1 MMKNRKHLWIVSF
14 LLALCACVIF
24 AACNKND
31 GPAGGDE
38 PAAVETI
45 SISNESALTAEWILG
60 SADRTVHVTFTPDTL
75 TEENTQF
82 TVESSDTDVV
92 TVNGKSIKAVGKGTS
107 TITVKAGDATDSVNV
122 TVSIGNP
129 TISLM
134 SGKETLDATEGDA
147 TPIDDLVLAEACDG
161 TDLADSVEF
170 TFDDTD
176 NITYDEERGTVTFA
190 EMGEYELTFTV
201 ADPRDATKTASVTV
215 VANVVRNPI
224 TTSNVEFEKTNMY
237 GDESAQTV
245 STSSDELAYAYY
257 NTTASKLYYAEA
269 TFDIG
274 SPHQGVQVGLGH
286 FIPGNTNRMV
296 GMGVDRG
303 SSTEARNFKIKD
315 IDWVKTPNPNFD
327 EGWGDNGG
335 LPYADANYALYNYR
349 LVEYRGLTDDDA
361 SHVKFAVARVDDMMY
376 AFVNDQYVASV
387 VFDYYRNVDTVP
399 GIIGQMWSTTQV
411 SGMSWLSGEEAQTKI
426 DSLLATGLI
435 QAYAP
440 EGWASGSVENFD
452 TCVADIGK
460 DDNGYKFKY
469 TSTEN
474 AVNDSMVSP
483 YIYFEGDFTFEWIY
497 KYKSG
502 TGRAFLEVREWR
514 YANKPILNLGERHS
528 DNLFLLDRQPETD
541 DPLVPEGKWDQPSF
555 TDTSKW
561 GEGGFDFSQGTKY
574 TLTRVLSDTE
584 ATYTLTVASV
594 AKPEQKYSRT
604 IHYNENNWS
613 EPVFFHWKN
622 DLISGEYS
630 GIKWETFDEDAPTA
644 PLAVS
649 ITNKSALASEW
660 ILGEGARTVDIA
672 FTPDNFMA
680 DVNYNDY
687 TVTSSNTEV
696 VTVSGRTLTAVGVG
710 KTTITVQAG
719 DATDSVEVFVMES
732 MPTGIEISNE
742 SELTAAWVVGDADRT
757 VHVTFTPSNFTEDN
771 APFTVESSNPE
782 VIRADGKKLVAVSAG
797 TATVTVKVGDATD
810 TVEITVSLA
819 NPTITAEDP
828 IDVVYD
834 KTYNLSDLVTAESC
848 DGIDLSDSV
857 EVSFSQDGITYD
869 EEKGTISFGHD
880 SAEYTVTFTVSDPR
894 DGSFTATK
902 TVTFK
907 VYRNPLGT
915 SNYEFTFS
923 NVADGDAAQT
933 ATVNTDNLAYAYYS
947 ASAFGTEASK
957 LYYAEATF
965 DIKVP
970 HAGVQV
976 GLGHFI
982 PDDTTRMIA
991 MGVDRG
997 DRNFKIKDIDWVK
1010 TPNPSFDENEAGSY
1024 ADVHQ
1029 PMFMYQLSNQL
1040 GKEDANAGHVKFAVA
1055 RVGNLFYA
1063 FVNDQYVAS
1072 VSYNDYLDK
1081 DTVPGIIG
1089 MMWTTTSISG
1099 MNWLSGED
1107 AQDKIDLLLANGEQ
1121 IGPYVPYDWAM
1132 NSKTTFADSV
1142 TNLTKNENGFSFD
1155 YTSINNHIN
1164 DSMVSPYVYFEGDFT
1179 LEWVYKFNSK
1189 NDNPPD
1195 GKAQMYLEV
1204 RNRKYGS
1211 PLLNLGERRNDN
1223 RFLLDKRPDD
1233 DDSVVPDK
1241 WDQPT
1246 FDSFEGG
1253 FDFSQGTKYTLTRT
1267 LSETEAT
1274 YTMTV
1279 TSVANPE
1286 QTHTRSF
1293 TYAESDW
1300 NEPVLF
1306 LWHNMFVA
1314 GSYSRITWSVPDK
1327 TASAG

>member
-31 GPAGGDE
+31 EPAGGDE

-129 TISLM
+129 TI
-134 SGKETLDATEGDA
+134 EVAGDA
-147 TPIDDLVLAEACDG
+147 VNAIEGIATSVQNLVLAEACDG
-161 TDLADSVEF
+161 TDLADYVEL

-176 NITYDEERGTVTFA
+176 NITYDEEKGTVTFA
-190 EMGEYELTFTV
+190 EVGEYELTFTV
-201 ADPRDATKTASVTV
+201 ADPRDAAKTASVDV
-215 VANVVRNPI
+215 VANVARNPI
-224 TTSNVEFEKTNMY
+224 TTSNVDFSYSNMY

-286 FIPGNTNRMV
+286 FIPGNTKRMV

-303 SSTEARNFKIKD
+303 DRNFKIKD
-315 IDWVKTPNPNFD
+315 IDWIKTPNPDFQ
-327 EGWGDNGG
+327 EGNPWTSSNGA
-335 LPYADANYALYNYR
+335 PYAEANYALYNYR
-349 LVEYRGLTDDDA
+349 LAEFRGLTDDDA
-361 SHVKFAVARVDDMMY
+361 SHVKFAVARVGDMMY

-387 VFDYYRNVDTVP
+387 VFDYYRIVDTVP
-399 GIIGQMWSTTQV
+399 GIIGTMWSTTQV
-411 SGMSWLSGEEAQTKI
+411 SGMSWLSGSEAQAKI
-426 DSLLATGLI
+426 DSLIGDGQMI
-435 QAYAP
+435 NAYSP
-440 EGWASGSVENFD
+440 DSWALNSMTNFA
-452 TCVADIGK
+452 TCVDNIGADE
-460 DDNGYKFKY
+460 NGLKYDY
-469 TSTEN
+469 TSIN
-474 AVNDSMVSP
+474 NIGNDSMVSP

-497 KYKSG
+497 KN
-502 TGRAFLEVREWR
+502 TGKNDNPTYGKAQMYLEVRDWR
-514 YANKPILNLGERHS
+514 AITPIFNLGERRNDS
-528 DNLFLLDRQPETD
+528 KFLLDKLPDASDSEVTDKWYQPD
-541 DPLVPEGKWDQPSF
+541 FGD
-555 TDTSKW
+555 
-561 GEGGFDFSQGTKY
+561 FDFSEGTRY
-574 TLTRVLSDTE
+574 TVTRTLGESA
-584 ATYTLTVASV
+584 ATYVLTVTSV
-594 AKPEQKYSRT
+594 ANPSQTYSRT
-604 IHYNENNWS
+604 IEYSGARWS
-613 EPVFFHWKN
+613 EPAILIWKN
-622 DLISGEYS
+622 EFVSGEYS
-630 GIKWETFDEDAPTA
+630 GIKWEAFDEDAPTD

-660 ILGEGARTVDIA
+660 ILGEGSRTVEIA
-672 FTPDNFMA
+672 FTPDNFMV
-680 DVNYNDY
+680 DNYTNY
-687 TVTSSNTEV
+687 TITSSNPDA

-742 SELTAAWVVGDADRT
+742 SELTAAWAVGDADRT
-757 VHVTFTPSNFTEDN
+757 VHVTFTPGDFTEDN
-771 APFTVESSNPE
+771 ASFTVESSDPE

-797 TATVTVKVGDATD
+797 TATITVKVGDATD
-810 TVEITVSLA
+810 TVEITISLA
-819 NPTITAEDP
+819 DPTITAEDQ
-828 IDVVYD
+828 IDVVFD
-834 KTYNLSDLVTAESC
+834 NTYNVSDLVTAESC
-848 DGIDLSDSV
+848 DGLDLSDDIV
-857 EVSFSQDGITYD
+857 VTFEDDGIAYD
-869 EEKGTISFGHD
+869 AEKGTLSFD
-880 SAEYTVTFTVSDPR
+880 NTKSAYTVTFTVT
-894 DGSFTATK
+894 GSRGGGLTATK
-902 TVTFK
+902 TVTFN

-915 SNYEFTFS
+915 SNYEFTLS
-923 NVADGDAAQT
+923 NIAGGDAAQT
-933 ATVNTDNLAYAYYS
+933 ATIDKDNLAYAYYN
-947 ASAFGTEASK
+947 TTASK

-965 DIKVP
+965 DIEVP

-997 DRNFKIKDIDWVK
+997 DKNFKIKDIDWDK
-1010 TPNPSFDENEAGSY
+1010 TPNPSFNENEEGAY

-1029 PMFMYQLSNQL
+1029 PIFIYQLVNQRGL
-1040 GKEDANAGHVKFAVA
+1040 EDSNAGHVKFAVA

-1089 MMWTTTSISG
+1089 TMWTTTSISG

-1107 AQDKIDLLLANGEQ
+1107 AQTKIDSLLADGSVISPYLPYSEWGSISYFATNVAEVGE
-1121 IGPYVPYDWAM
+1121 D
-1132 NSKTTFADSV
+1132 
-1142 TNLTKNENGFSFD
+1142 ENGYKFK
-1155 YTSINNHIN
+1155 YTSDSTGTN
-1164 DSMVSPYVYFEGDFT
+1164 DSMVSPYVFFEGDFEF
-1179 LEWVYKFNSK
+1179 EWVYKYTSGTGRAF
-1189 NDNPPD
+1189 
-1195 GKAQMYLEV
+1195 LEV
-1204 RNRKYGS
+1204 REWRYGNK
-1211 PLLNLGERRNDN
+1211 PILNLGERHNDDK
-1223 RFLLDKRPDD
+1223 FLLDRQPETDD
-1233 DDSVVPDK
+1233 PLVPEGK

-1246 FDSFEGG
+1246 FTDSRWGEGG
-1253 FDFSQGTKYTLTRT
+1253 FDFSQGVRYNLKRT
-1267 LSETEAT
+1267 MSDTAAT
-1274 YTMTV
+1274 YVLTV

-1286 QTHTRSF
+1286 QTHTR
-1293 TYAESDW
+1293 TIVYAEERW
-1300 NEPVLF
+1300 NEPVVF
-1306 LWHNMFVA
+1306 HWKNENVA
-1314 GSYSRITWSVPDK
+1314 GEYSQITWSVPDK

>member
-31 GPAGGDE
+31 EPAGGDE

-129 TISLM
+129 TI
-134 SGKETLDATEGDA
+134 EVAGDA
-147 TPIDDLVLAEACDG
+147 VNAIEGIATSVQNLVLAEACDG
-161 TDLADSVEF
+161 TDLADYVEL

-176 NITYDEERGTVTFA
+176 NITYDEEKGTVTFA
-190 EMGEYELTFTV
+190 EVGEYELTFTV
-201 ADPRDATKTASVTV
+201 ADPRDAAKTASVDV
-215 VANVVRNPI
+215 VANVARNPI
-224 TTSNVEFEKTNMY
+224 TTSNVDFSYSNMY

-286 FIPGNTNRMV
+286 FIPGNTKRMV

-303 SSTEARNFKIKD
+303 DRNFKIKD
-315 IDWVKTPNPNFD
+315 IDWIKTPNPDFQ
-327 EGWGDNGG
+327 EGNPWTSSNGA
-335 LPYADANYALYNYR
+335 PYAEANYALYNYR
-349 LVEYRGLTDDDA
+349 LAEFRGLTDDDA
-361 SHVKFAVARVDDMMY
+361 SHVKFAVARVGDMMY

-387 VFDYYRNVDTVP
+387 VFDYYRIVDTVP
-399 GIIGQMWSTTQV
+399 GIIGTMWSTTQV
-411 SGMSWLSGEEAQTKI
+411 SGMSWLSGSEAQAKI
-426 DSLLATGLI
+426 DSLIGDGQMI
-435 QAYAP
+435 NAYSP
-440 EGWASGSVENFD
+440 DSWALNSMTNFA
-452 TCVADIGK
+452 TCVDNIGADE
-460 DDNGYKFKY
+460 NGLKYDY
-469 TSTEN
+469 TSIN
-474 AVNDSMVSP
+474 NIGNDSMVSP

-497 KYKSG
+497 KN
-502 TGRAFLEVREWR
+502 TGKNDNPTYGKAQMYLEVRDWR
-514 YANKPILNLGERHS
+514 AITPIFNLGERRNDS
-528 DNLFLLDRQPETD
+528 KFLLDKLPDASDSEVTDKWYQPD
-541 DPLVPEGKWDQPSF
+541 FGD
-555 TDTSKW
+555 
-561 GEGGFDFSQGTKY
+561 FDFSEGTRY
-574 TLTRVLSDTE
+574 TVTRTLGESA
-584 ATYTLTVASV
+584 ATYVLTVTSV
-594 AKPEQKYSRT
+594 ANPSQTYSRT
-604 IHYNENNWS
+604 IEYSGARWS
-613 EPVFFHWKN
+613 EPAILIWKN
-622 DLISGEYS
+622 EFVSGEYS
-630 GIKWETFDEDAPTA
+630 GIKWEAFDEDAPTD

-660 ILGEGARTVDIA
+660 ILGEGARTVEIA
-672 FTPDNFMA
+672 FTPDNFMV
-680 DVNYNDY
+680 DNYTNY
-687 TVTSSNTEV
+687 TITSSNPDA

-742 SELTAAWVVGDADRT
+742 SELTAAWAVGDADRT
-757 VHVTFTPSNFTEDN
+757 VHVTFTPGDFTEDN
-771 APFTVESSNPE
+771 ASFTVESSDPE

-797 TATVTVKVGDATD
+797 TATITVKVGDATD
-810 TVEITVSLA
+810 TVEITISLA
-819 NPTITAEDP
+819 DPTITAEDQ
-828 IDVVYD
+828 IDVVFD
-834 KTYNLSDLVTAESC
+834 NTYNVSDLVTAESC
-848 DGIDLSDSV
+848 DGLDLSDDIV
-857 EVSFSQDGITYD
+857 VTFEDDGIAYD
-869 EEKGTISFGHD
+869 AEKGTLSFD
-880 SAEYTVTFTVSDPR
+880 NTKSAYTVTFTVT
-894 DGSFTATK
+894 GSRGGGLTATK
-902 TVTFK
+902 TVTFN

-915 SNYEFTFS
+915 SNYEFTLS
-923 NVADGDAAQT
+923 NIAGGDAAQT
-933 ATVNTDNLAYAYYS
+933 ATIDKDNLAYAYYN
-947 ASAFGTEASK
+947 TTASK

-965 DIKVP
+965 DIEVP

-997 DRNFKIKDIDWVK
+997 DKNFKIKDIDWDK
-1010 TPNPSFDENEAGSY
+1010 TPNPSFNENEEGAY

-1029 PMFMYQLSNQL
+1029 PIFIYQLVNQRGL
-1040 GKEDANAGHVKFAVA
+1040 EDSNAGHVKFAVA

-1089 MMWTTTSISG
+1089 TMWTTTSISG

-1107 AQDKIDLLLANGEQ
+1107 AQTKIDSLLADGSVISPYLPYSEWGSISYFATNVAEVGE
-1121 IGPYVPYDWAM
+1121 D
-1132 NSKTTFADSV
+1132 
-1142 TNLTKNENGFSFD
+1142 ENGYKFK
-1155 YTSINNHIN
+1155 YTSDSTGTN
-1164 DSMVSPYVYFEGDFT
+1164 DSMVSPYVFFEGDFEF
-1179 LEWVYKFNSK
+1179 EWVYKYTSGTGRAF
-1189 NDNPPD
+1189 
-1195 GKAQMYLEV
+1195 LEV
-1204 RNRKYGS
+1204 REWRYGNK
-1211 PLLNLGERRNDN
+1211 PILNLGERHNDDK
-1223 RFLLDKRPDD
+1223 FLLDRQPETDD
-1233 DDSVVPDK
+1233 PLVPEGK

-1246 FDSFEGG
+1246 FTDSRWGEGG
-1253 FDFSQGTKYTLTRT
+1253 FDFSQGVRYNLKRT
-1267 LSETEAT
+1267 MSDTAAT
-1274 YTMTV
+1274 YVLTV

-1286 QTHTRSF
+1286 QTHTR
-1293 TYAESDW
+1293 TIVYAEERW
-1300 NEPVLF
+1300 NEPVVF
-1306 LWHNMFVA
+1306 HWKNENVA
-1314 GSYSRITWSVPDK
+1314 GEYSQITWSVPDK

>member
-14 LLALCACVIF
+14 LLALFACAVF
-24 AACNKND
+24 AACNTND
-31 GPAGGDE
+31 GPTGGDE

-60 SADRTVHVTFTPDTL
+60 SADRTVHVTFTPETL

-92 TVNGKSIKAVGKGTS
+92 TVNGKSIKAVGAGTS

-129 TISLM
+129 TI
-134 SGKETLDATEGDA
+134 EVAGDA
-147 TPIDDLVLAEACDG
+147 VNAIEGIATSVQNLVLAEACDG
-161 TDLADSVEF
+161 TDLTDSVEL

-176 NITYDEERGTVTFA
+176 NITYDEAAGTVTFA
-190 EMGEYELTFTV
+190 EVGEYELTFTV
-201 ADPRDATKTASVTV
+201 ADPRDATKTASVDV
-215 VANVVRNPI
+215 VADVVRNPI
-224 TTSNVEFEKTNMY
+224 TTSNVDFSYSNMY
-237 GDESAQTV
+237 GDESEQTV

-286 FIPGNTNRMV
+286 FIPGNTKRMV

-303 SSTEARNFKIKD
+303 DRNFKIKD
-315 IDWVKTPNPNFD
+315 IDWIKTPNPDFQ
-327 EGWGDNGG
+327 EGNPWTSSNGA
-335 LPYADANYALYNYR
+335 PYAEANYALYNYR
-349 LVEYRGLTDDDA
+349 LAEFRGLTDDDA

-387 VFDYYRNVDTVP
+387 VFDYYRIVDTVP
-399 GIIGQMWSTTQV
+399 GIIGTMWSTTQV
-411 SGMSWLSGEEAQTKI
+411 SGMSWLSGSEAQAKI
-426 DSLLATGLI
+426 DSLIGDGQMI
-435 QAYAP
+435 NAYSP
-440 EGWASGSVENFD
+440 DSWALNSMTNFA
-452 TCVADIGK
+452 TCVDNIGADE
-460 DDNGYKFKY
+460 NGLKYDY
-469 TSTEN
+469 TSIN
-474 AVNDSMVSP
+474 NIGNDSMVSP

-497 KYKSG
+497 KN
-502 TGRAFLEVREWR
+502 TGKNDNPTYGKAQMYLEVRDWR
-514 YANKPILNLGERHS
+514 AITPIFNLGERRNDS
-528 DNLFLLDRQPETD
+528 KFLLDKLPDASDSEVTDKWYQPD
-541 DPLVPEGKWDQPSF
+541 FGD
-555 TDTSKW
+555 
-561 GEGGFDFSQGTKY
+561 FDFSEGTRY
-574 TLTRVLSDTE
+574 TVTRTLGESA
-584 ATYTLTVASV
+584 ATYVLTVTSV
-594 AKPEQKYSRT
+594 ANPSQTYSRT
-604 IHYNENNWS
+604 IEYSGARWS
-613 EPVFFHWKN
+613 EPAILIWKN
-622 DLISGEYS
+622 EFVSGEYS
-630 GIKWETFDEDAPTA
+630 GIKWEAFDEDAPTD

-660 ILGEGARTVDIA
+660 ILGEGARTVEIA

-687 TVTSSNTEV
+687 TVTSSNTDA
-696 VTVSGRTLTAVGVG
+696 VTVNGRTLTAVGVG

-742 SELTAAWVVGDADRT
+742 SELTATWVVGDADRT
-757 VHVTFTPSNFTEDN
+757 VHVTFTPGDLTEDT
-771 APFTVESSNPE
+771 APFTVESSDPE
-782 VIRADGKKLVAVSAG
+782 VIRADGKKLVAVGAG
-797 TATVTVKVGDATD
+797 TATITVKVGDATD
-810 TVEITVSLA
+810 TVEITISLA
-819 NPTITAEDP
+819 DPTITAEDP

-834 KTYNLSDLVTAESC
+834 KTYDLSDLVAVESC

-869 EEKGTISFGHD
+869 EDNGTISFGHD

-915 SNYEFTFS
+915 SNYEFTLS
-923 NVADGDAAQT
+923 NIAGGDAAQT
-933 ATVNTDNLAYAYYS
+933 ATIDRDNLAYAYYN
-947 ASAFGTEASK
+947 TTASK

-965 DIKVP
+965 DIEIP

-982 PDDTTRMIA
+982 PDDTTRMIG

-997 DRNFKIKDIDWVK
+997 DRNFKIKDIDWDK
-1010 TPNPSFDENEAGSY
+1010 TPNPSFNENEAGSY

-1029 PMFMYQLSNQL
+1029 PIFIYQLVNQRGL
-1040 GKEDANAGHVKFAVA
+1040 EDSNAGHVKFAVA

-1063 FVNDQYVAS
+1063 FVNDQYVGG
-1072 VSYNDYLDK
+1072 VSFDYYLDK

-1089 MMWTTTSISG
+1089 TMWTTTSISG
-1099 MNWLSGED
+1099 MSWLSGED
-1107 AQDKIDLLLANGEQ
+1107 AQTKIDSLLENGEQ

-1132 NSKTTFADSV
+1132 GSKNSFADSV
-1142 TNLTKNENGFSFD
+1142 ENLVKNENGISFD

-1179 LEWVYKFNSK
+1179 LEWVYKFDSK
-1189 NDNPPD
+1189 NDNPTE

-1204 RNRKYGS
+1204 RNWKYGT

-1223 RFLLDKRPDD
+1223 KFLLDREPDLKD
-1233 DDSVVPDK
+1233 EEVPEGK
-1241 WDQPT
+1241 YDQPA
-1246 FDSFEGG
+1246 FDSFDGG

-1267 LSETEAT
+1267 LSDTAAT

-1286 QTHTRSF
+1286 QTHSRTF
-1293 TYAESDW
+1293 VYEKSDW

-1306 LWHNMFVA
+1306 LWHNTFVA
-1314 GSYSRITWSVPDK
+1314 GSYSQITWSVPDK

>member
-31 GPAGGDE
+31 EPAGGDE

-129 TISLM
+129 TIEVA
-134 SGKETLDATEGDA
+134 GDTGAIEGIA
-147 TPIDDLVLAEACDG
+147 KSVQNLVLAEACDG
-161 TDLADSVEF
+161 TDLADYVEL
-170 TFDDTD
+170 TFDDD
-176 NITYDEERGTVTFA
+176 RITYDEAAGTVTFA
-190 EMGEYELTFTV
+190 EVGEYELTFTV
-201 ADPRDATKTASVTV
+201 ADPRDAAKTASVTV
-215 VANVVRNPI
+215 VANVARNPI
-224 TTSNVEFEKTNMY
+224 TTSNVDFSYSNMY

-245 STSSDELAYAYY
+245 STSSDELAFAYY

-286 FIPGNTNRMV
+286 FIPGNTKRMV

-303 SSTEARNFKIKD
+303 DRNFKIKD
-315 IDWVKTPNPNFD
+315 IDWIKTPNPDFQ
-327 EGWGDNGG
+327 EGNPWTSSNGA
-335 LPYADANYALYNYR
+335 PYAEANYALYNYR
-349 LVEYRGLTDDDA
+349 LAEFRGLTDDDA

-387 VFDYYRNVDTVP
+387 VFDYYRIVDTVP
-399 GIIGQMWSTTQV
+399 GIIGTMWSTTQV
-411 SGMSWLSGEEAQTKI
+411 SGMSWLSGSEAQAKI
-426 DSLLATGLI
+426 DSLIGDGQMI
-435 QAYAP
+435 NAYSP
-440 EGWASGSVENFD
+440 DSWALNSMTNFA
-452 TCVADIGK
+452 TCVDNIGADE
-460 DDNGYKFKY
+460 NGLKYDY
-469 TSTEN
+469 TSIN
-474 AVNDSMVSP
+474 NIGNDSMVSP

-497 KYKSG
+497 KN
-502 TGRAFLEVREWR
+502 TGKNDNPTYGKAQMYLEVRDWR
-514 YANKPILNLGERHS
+514 AITPIFNLGERRNDS
-528 DNLFLLDRQPETD
+528 KFLLDKLPDASDSEVTDKWYQPD
-541 DPLVPEGKWDQPSF
+541 FGD
-555 TDTSKW
+555 
-561 GEGGFDFSQGTKY
+561 FDFSEGTRY
-574 TLTRVLSDTE
+574 TVTRTLGESA
-584 ATYTLTVASV
+584 ATYVLTVTSV
-594 AKPEQKYSRT
+594 ANPSQTYSRT
-604 IHYNENNWS
+604 IEYSGARWS
-613 EPVFFHWKN
+613 EPAILIWKN
-622 DLISGEYS
+622 EFVSGEYS
-630 GIKWETFDEDAPTA
+630 GIKWEAFDADALTDPRT
-644 PLAVS
+644 VS

-660 ILGEGARTVDIA
+660 ILGEGARTVEIA

-687 TVTSSNTEV
+687 TVTSSNTDA
-696 VTVSGRTLTAVGVG
+696 VTVNGRTLTAVGVG

-742 SELTAAWVVGDADRT
+742 SELTATWVVGDADRT
-757 VHVTFTPSNFTEDN
+757 VHVTFTPGDLTEDT
-771 APFTVESSNPE
+771 APFTVESSDPE
-782 VIRADGKKLVAVSAG
+782 VIRADGKKLVAVGAG
-797 TATVTVKVGDATD
+797 TATITVKVGDATD
-810 TVEITVSLA
+810 TVEITISLA
-819 NPTITAEDP
+819 DPTITAEDP

-834 KTYNLSDLVTAESC
+834 KTYDLSDLVAVESC

-869 EEKGTISFGHD
+869 EDNGTISFGHD
-880 SAEYTVTFTVSDPR
+880 SAEYTVTFTVTDSR
-894 DGSFTATK
+894 GEGLTATK
-902 TVTFK
+902 TVTFN

-915 SNYEFTFS
+915 SNYEFTLS
-923 NVADGDAAQT
+923 NIAGGDAAQT
-933 ATVNTDNLAYAYYS
+933 ATIDKDNLAYAYYN
-947 ASAFGTEASK
+947 TTASK

-965 DIKVP
+965 DIEVP

-997 DRNFKIKDIDWVK
+997 DKNFKIKDIDWDK
-1010 TPNPSFDENEAGSY
+1010 TPNPSFNENEEGAY

-1029 PMFMYQLSNQL
+1029 PIFIYQLVNQRGL
-1040 GKEDANAGHVKFAVA
+1040 EDSNAGHVKFAVA

-1089 MMWTTTSISG
+1089 TMWTTTSISG

-1107 AQDKIDLLLANGEQ
+1107 AQTKIDSLLADGSVISPYLPYSEWGSISYFATNVAEVGE
-1121 IGPYVPYDWAM
+1121 D
-1132 NSKTTFADSV
+1132 
-1142 TNLTKNENGFSFD
+1142 ENGYKFK
-1155 YTSINNHIN
+1155 YTSDSTGTN
-1164 DSMVSPYVYFEGDFT
+1164 DSMVSPYVFFEGDFEF
-1179 LEWVYKFNSK
+1179 EWVYKYTSGTGRAF
-1189 NDNPPD
+1189 
-1195 GKAQMYLEV
+1195 LEV
-1204 RNRKYGS
+1204 REWRYGNK
-1211 PLLNLGERRNDN
+1211 PILNLGERHNDDK
-1223 RFLLDKRPDD
+1223 FLLDRQPETDD
-1233 DDSVVPDK
+1233 PLVPEGK

-1246 FDSFEGG
+1246 FTDSRWGEGG
-1253 FDFSQGTKYTLTRT
+1253 FDFSQGVRYNLKRT
-1267 LSETEAT
+1267 MSDTAAT
-1274 YTMTV
+1274 YVLTV

-1286 QTHTRSF
+1286 QTHTR
-1293 TYAESDW
+1293 TIVYAEERW
-1300 NEPVLF
+1300 NEPVVF
-1306 LWHNMFVA
+1306 HWKNENVA
-1314 GSYSRITWSVPDK
+1314 GEYSQITWSVPDK

>member
-14 LLALCACVIF
+14 LLALFACAVF
-24 AACNKND
+24 AACNTND

-60 SADRTVHVTFTPDTL
+60 SADRTVHVTFTPETL

-129 TISLM
+129 TIEVA
-134 SGKETLDATEGDA
+134 GDTGAIEGIA
-147 TPIDDLVLAEACDG
+147 KSVQNLVLAEACDG
-161 TDLADSVEF
+161 TDLTDSVEL

-176 NITYDEERGTVTFA
+176 NITYDEEKGTVTFA
-190 EMGEYELTFTV
+190 EVGEYELTFTV
-201 ADPRDATKTASVTV
+201 ADPRDAAKTASVDV
-215 VANVVRNPI
+215 VVNVARNPI
-224 TTSNVEFEKTNMY
+224 TTSNVDFSYSNMY

-245 STSSDELAYAYY
+245 STSSGELVYAYY

-286 FIPGNTNRMV
+286 FIPGNTKRMV

-303 SSTEARNFKIKD
+303 DRNFKIKD
-315 IDWVKTPNPNFD
+315 IDWIKTPNPDFQ
-327 EGWGDNGG
+327 EGNPWTSSNGA
-335 LPYADANYALYNYR
+335 PYAEANYALYNYR
-349 LVEYRGLTDDDA
+349 LAEFRGLTDDDA
-361 SHVKFAVARVDDMMY
+361 SHVKFAVARVGDMMY

-387 VFDYYRNVDTVP
+387 VFDYYRIVDTVP
-399 GIIGQMWSTTQV
+399 GIIGTMWSTTQV
-411 SGMSWLSGEEAQTKI
+411 SGMSWLSGSEAQAKI
-426 DSLLATGLI
+426 DSLIGDGQMI
-435 QAYAP
+435 NAYSP
-440 EGWASGSVENFD
+440 DSWALNSMTNFA
-452 TCVADIGK
+452 TCVDNIGADE
-460 DDNGYKFKY
+460 NGLKYDY
-469 TSTEN
+469 TSIN
-474 AVNDSMVSP
+474 NIGNDSMVSP

-497 KYKSG
+497 KN
-502 TGRAFLEVREWR
+502 TGKNDNPTYGKAQMYLEVRDWR
-514 YANKPILNLGERHS
+514 AITPIFNLGERRNDS
-528 DNLFLLDRQPETD
+528 KFLLDKLPDASDSEVTDKWYQPD
-541 DPLVPEGKWDQPSF
+541 FGD
-555 TDTSKW
+555 
-561 GEGGFDFSQGTKY
+561 FDFSEGTRY
-574 TLTRVLSDTE
+574 TVTRTLGESA
-584 ATYTLTVASV
+584 ATYVLTVTSV
-594 AKPEQKYSRT
+594 ANPSQTYSRT
-604 IHYNENNWS
+604 IEYSGARWS
-613 EPVFFHWKN
+613 EPAILIWKN
-622 DLISGEYS
+622 EFVSGEYS
-630 GIKWETFDEDAPTA
+630 GIKWEAFDEDAPTD

-660 ILGEGARTVDIA
+660 ILGEGARTVEIA

-680 DVNYNDY
+680 DVNYEDY

-742 SELTAAWVVGDADRT
+742 SELTATWVVGDADRT
-757 VHVTFTPSNFTEDN
+757 VHVTFTPGDLTEDT

-782 VIRADGKKLVAVSAG
+782 VIRADGKKLVAVGAG
-797 TATVTVKVGDATD
+797 TATITVKVGDATD
-810 TVEITVSLA
+810 TVEITISLA
-819 NPTITAEDP
+819 DPTITAEDP

-834 KTYNLSDLVTAESC
+834 KTYDLSDLVAVESC

-869 EEKGTISFGHD
+869 EDNGTISFGHD

-915 SNYEFTFS
+915 SNYEFTLS
-923 NVADGDAAQT
+923 NIAGGDAAQT
-933 ATVNTDNLAYAYYS
+933 ATIDRDNLAYAYYN
-947 ASAFGTEASK
+947 TTASK

-965 DIKVP
+965 DIEIP

-982 PDDTTRMIA
+982 PDDTTRMIG

-997 DRNFKIKDIDWVK
+997 DRNFKIKDIDWDK
-1010 TPNPSFDENEAGSY
+1010 TPNPSFNENEEGAY

-1029 PMFMYQLSNQL
+1029 PIFIYQLVNQRGL
-1040 GKEDANAGHVKFAVA
+1040 EDSNAGHVKFAVA

-1089 MMWTTTSISG
+1089 TMWTTTSISG

-1107 AQDKIDLLLANGEQ
+1107 AQTKIDSLLADGSVISPYLPYSEWGSISYFATNVAEVGE
-1121 IGPYVPYDWAM
+1121 D
-1132 NSKTTFADSV
+1132 
-1142 TNLTKNENGFSFD
+1142 ENGYKFK
-1155 YTSINNHIN
+1155 YTSDSTGTN
-1164 DSMVSPYVYFEGDFT
+1164 DSMVSPYVFFEGDFEF
-1179 LEWVYKFNSK
+1179 EWVYKYTSGTGRAF
-1189 NDNPPD
+1189 
-1195 GKAQMYLEV
+1195 LEV
-1204 RNRKYGS
+1204 REWRYGNK
-1211 PLLNLGERRNDN
+1211 PILNLGERHNDDK
-1223 RFLLDKRPDD
+1223 FLLDRQPETDD
-1233 DDSVVPDK
+1233 PLVPEGK

-1246 FDSFEGG
+1246 FTDSRWGEGG
-1253 FDFSQGTKYTLTRT
+1253 FDFSQGVRYNLKRT
-1267 LSETEAT
+1267 MSDTAAT
-1274 YTMTV
+1274 YVLTV
-1279 TSVANPE
+1279 TSVAKPE
-1286 QTHTRSF
+1286 QTHTR
-1293 TYAESDW
+1293 TIVYAEERW
-1300 NEPVLF
+1300 NEPVVF
-1306 LWHNMFVA
+1306 HWKNENVA
-1314 GSYSRITWSVPDK
+1314 GEYSQITWSVPDK

>member
-14 LLALCACVIF
+14 LLALFACAVF
-24 AACNKND
+24 AACNTND
-31 GPAGGDE
+31 GPTGGDE

-60 SADRTVHVTFTPDTL
+60 SADRTVHVTFTPETL

-92 TVNGKSIKAVGKGTS
+92 TVNGKSIKAVGAGTS

-129 TISLM
+129 TI
-134 SGKETLDATEGDA
+134 EVAGDA
-147 TPIDDLVLAEACDG
+147 VNAIEGIATSVQNLVLAEACDG
-161 TDLADSVEF
+161 TDLTDSVEL

-176 NITYDEERGTVTFA
+176 NITYDEAAGTVTFA
-190 EMGEYELTFTV
+190 EVGEYELTFTV
-201 ADPRDATKTASVTV
+201 ADPRDATKTASVDV
-215 VANVVRNPI
+215 VADVVRNPI
-224 TTSNVEFEKTNMY
+224 TTSNVDFSYSNMY
-237 GDESAQTV
+237 GDESEQTV

-286 FIPGNTNRMV
+286 FIPGNTKRMV

-303 SSTEARNFKIKD
+303 DKNFKIKD
-315 IDWVKTPNPNFD
+315 IDWVKTPNPDFQ
-327 EGWGDNGG
+327 EGNPWTSSNGA
-335 LPYADANYALYNYR
+335 PYAEANYALYNYR
-349 LVEYRGLTDDDA
+349 LAEFRGLTDDDA

-387 VFDYYRNVDTVP
+387 VFDYYRIVDTVP
-399 GIIGQMWSTTQV
+399 GIIGTMWSTTQV
-411 SGMSWLSGEEAQTKI
+411 SGMSWLSGSEAQAKI
-426 DSLLATGLI
+426 DSLIGDGQMI
-435 QAYAP
+435 NAYSP
-440 EGWASGSVENFD
+440 DSWALNSMTNFA
-452 TCVADIGK
+452 TCVDNIGADE
-460 DDNGYKFKY
+460 NGLKYDY
-469 TSTEN
+469 TSIN
-474 AVNDSMVSP
+474 NIGNDSMVSP

-497 KYKSG
+497 KN
-502 TGRAFLEVREWR
+502 TGKNDNPTYGKAQMYLEVRDWR
-514 YANKPILNLGERHS
+514 AITPIFNLGERRNDS
-528 DNLFLLDRQPETD
+528 KFLLDKLPDASDSEVTDKWYQPD
-541 DPLVPEGKWDQPSF
+541 FGD
-555 TDTSKW
+555 
-561 GEGGFDFSQGTKY
+561 FDFSEGTRY
-574 TLTRVLSDTE
+574 TVTRTLGESA
-584 ATYTLTVASV
+584 ATYVLTVTSV
-594 AKPEQKYSRT
+594 ANPSQTYSRT
-604 IHYNENNWS
+604 IEYSGARWS
-613 EPVFFHWKN
+613 EPAILIWKN
-622 DLISGEYS
+622 EFVSGEYS
-630 GIKWETFDEDAPTA
+630 GIKWEAFDEDAPTD

-660 ILGEGARTVDIA
+660 ILGEGARTVEIA

-687 TVTSSNTEV
+687 TVTSSNTDA
-696 VTVSGRTLTAVGVG
+696 VTVNGRTLTAVGVG

-742 SELTAAWVVGDADRT
+742 SELTATWVVGDADRT
-757 VHVTFTPSNFTEDN
+757 VHVTFTPGDLTEDT
-771 APFTVESSNPE
+771 APFTVESSDPE
-782 VIRADGKKLVAVSAG
+782 VIRADGKKLVAVGAG
-797 TATVTVKVGDATD
+797 TATITVKVGDATD
-810 TVEITVSLA
+810 TVEITISLA
-819 NPTITAEDP
+819 DPTITAEDP

-834 KTYNLSDLVTAESC
+834 KTYDLSDLVAVESC

-869 EEKGTISFGHD
+869 EDNGTISFGHD

-915 SNYEFTFS
+915 SNYEFTLS
-923 NVADGDAAQT
+923 NIAGGDAAQT
-933 ATVNTDNLAYAYYS
+933 ATIDKDNLAYAYYN
-947 ASAFGTEASK
+947 TTASK

-965 DIKVP
+965 DIEVP

-982 PDDTTRMIA
+982 PDDTTRMIG

-1010 TPNPSFDENEAGSY
+1010 TPNPSFNENEEGAY

-1029 PMFMYQLSNQL
+1029 PIFIYQLVNQRGL
-1040 GKEDANAGHVKFAVA
+1040 EDSNAGHVKFAVA

-1089 MMWTTTSISG
+1089 TMWTTTSISG

-1107 AQDKIDLLLANGEQ
+1107 AQTKIDSLLADGSVISPYLPYSEWGSISYFATNVAEVGE
-1121 IGPYVPYDWAM
+1121 D
-1132 NSKTTFADSV
+1132 
-1142 TNLTKNENGFSFD
+1142 ENGYKFK
-1155 YTSINNHIN
+1155 YTSDSTGTN
-1164 DSMVSPYVYFEGDFT
+1164 DSMVSPYVFFEGDFEF
-1179 LEWVYKFNSK
+1179 EWVYKYTSGTGRAF
-1189 NDNPPD
+1189 
-1195 GKAQMYLEV
+1195 LEV
-1204 RNRKYGS
+1204 REWRYGNK
-1211 PLLNLGERRNDN
+1211 PILNLGERHNDDK
-1223 RFLLDKRPDD
+1223 FLLDRQPETDD
-1233 DDSVVPDK
+1233 PLVPEGK

-1246 FDSFEGG
+1246 FTDSRWGEGG
-1253 FDFSQGTKYTLTRT
+1253 FDFSQGVRYNLKRT
-1267 LSETEAT
+1267 MSDTAAT
-1274 YTMTV
+1274 YVLTV

-1286 QTHTRSF
+1286 QTHTR
-1293 TYAESDW
+1293 TIVYAEERW
-1300 NEPVLF
+1300 NEPVVF
-1306 LWHNMFVA
+1306 HWKNENVA
-1314 GSYSRITWSVPDK
+1314 GEYSQITWSVPDK

>member
-14 LLALCACVIF
+14 LLALFACAVF
-24 AACNKND
+24 AACNTND

-129 TISLM
+129 TIEVV
-134 SGKETLDATEGDA
+134 GDTGAIEGIA
-147 TPIDDLVLAEACDG
+147 KSVENLVLAEACDG
-161 TDLADSVEF
+161 TDLADSVEL

-176 NITYDEERGTVTFA
+176 NITYDEEKGTVTFA
-190 EMGEYELTFTV
+190 EVGEYELALTV
-201 ADPRDATKTASVTV
+201 ADPRDAAKTASVDV
-215 VANVVRNPI
+215 VVNVARNPI
-224 TTSNVEFEKTNMY
+224 TTSNVDFSYSNMY
-237 GDESAQTV
+237 GDESEQTV
-245 STSSDELAYAYY
+245 STSSGELVYAYY

-286 FIPGNTNRMV
+286 FIPGNTKRMV

-303 SSTEARNFKIKD
+303 DRNFKIKD
-315 IDWVKTPNPNFD
+315 IDWIKTPNPDFQ
-327 EGWGDNGG
+327 EGNPWTSSNGA
-335 LPYADANYALYNYR
+335 PYAEANYALYNYR
-349 LVEYRGLTDDDA
+349 LAEFRGLTDDDA

-387 VFDYYRNVDTVP
+387 VFDYYRIVDTVP
-399 GIIGQMWSTTQV
+399 GIIGTMWSTTQV
-411 SGMSWLSGEEAQTKI
+411 SGMSWLSGSEAQAKI
-426 DSLLATGLI
+426 DSLIGDGQMI
-435 QAYAP
+435 NAYSP
-440 EGWASGSVENFD
+440 DSWALNSMTNFA
-452 TCVADIGK
+452 TCVDNIGADE
-460 DDNGYKFKY
+460 NGLKYDY
-469 TSTEN
+469 TSIN
-474 AVNDSMVSP
+474 NIGNDSMVSP

-497 KYKSG
+497 KN
-502 TGRAFLEVREWR
+502 TGKNDNPTYGKAQMYLEVRDWR
-514 YANKPILNLGERHS
+514 AITPIFNLGERRNDS
-528 DNLFLLDRQPETD
+528 KFLLDKLPDASDSEVTDKWYQPD
-541 DPLVPEGKWDQPSF
+541 FGD
-555 TDTSKW
+555 
-561 GEGGFDFSQGTKY
+561 FDFSEGTRY
-574 TLTRVLSDTE
+574 TVTRTLGESA
-584 ATYTLTVASV
+584 ATYVLTVTSV
-594 AKPEQKYSRT
+594 ANPSQTYSRT
-604 IHYNENNWS
+604 IEYSGARWS
-613 EPVFFHWKN
+613 EPAILIWKN
-622 DLISGEYS
+622 EFVSGEYS
-630 GIKWETFDEDAPTA
+630 GIKWEAFDEDAPTD

-660 ILGEGARTVDIA
+660 ILGEGARTVEIA

-687 TVTSSNTEV
+687 TVTSSNTDA
-696 VTVSGRTLTAVGVG
+696 VTVNGRTLTAVGVG

-742 SELTAAWVVGDADRT
+742 SELTATWVVGDADRT
-757 VHVTFTPSNFTEDN
+757 VHVTFTPGDLTEDT
-771 APFTVESSNPE
+771 APFTVESSDPE
-782 VIRADGKKLVAVSAG
+782 VIRADGKKLVAVGAG
-797 TATVTVKVGDATD
+797 TATITVKVGDATD
-810 TVEITVSLA
+810 TVEITISLA
-819 NPTITAEDP
+819 DPTITAEDP

-834 KTYNLSDLVTAESC
+834 KTYDLSDLVAVESC

-869 EEKGTISFGHD
+869 EDNGTISFGHD

-915 SNYEFTFS
+915 SNYEFTLS
-923 NVADGDAAQT
+923 NIAGGDAAQT
-933 ATVNTDNLAYAYYS
+933 ATIDRDNLAYAYYN
-947 ASAFGTEASK
+947 TTASK

-965 DIKVP
+965 DIEIP

-997 DRNFKIKDIDWVK
+997 DRNFKIKDIDWDK
-1010 TPNPSFDENEAGSY
+1010 TPNPSFNENEAGSY

-1029 PMFMYQLSNQL
+1029 PIFIYQLVNQRGL
-1040 GKEDANAGHVKFAVA
+1040 EDSNAGHVKFAVA

-1063 FVNDQYVAS
+1063 FVNDQYVGG
-1072 VSYNDYLDK
+1072 VSFDYYLDK

-1089 MMWTTTSISG
+1089 TMWTTTSISG
-1099 MNWLSGED
+1099 MSWLSGED
-1107 AQDKIDLLLANGEQ
+1107 AQTKIDSLLENGEQ

-1132 NSKTTFADSV
+1132 GSKNSFADSV
-1142 TNLTKNENGFSFD
+1142 ENLVKNENGISFD

-1179 LEWVYKFNSK
+1179 LEWVYKFDSK
-1189 NDNPPD
+1189 NDNPTE

-1204 RNRKYGS
+1204 RNWKYGT

-1223 RFLLDKRPDD
+1223 KFLLDREPDLKD
-1233 DDSVVPDK
+1233 EEVPEGK
-1241 WDQPT
+1241 YDQPA
-1246 FDSFEGG
+1246 FDSFDGG

-1267 LSETEAT
+1267 LSDTAAT

-1286 QTHTRSF
+1286 QTHSRTF
-1293 TYAESDW
+1293 VYEKSDW

-1306 LWHNMFVA
+1306 LWHNTFVA
-1314 GSYSRITWSVPDK
+1314 GSYSQITWSVPDK

>member
-14 LLALCACVIF
+14 LLALFACAVF
-24 AACNKND
+24 AACNTND

-60 SADRTVHVTFTPDTL
+60 SADRTVHVTFTPETL

-129 TISLM
+129 TIEVA
-134 SGKETLDATEGDA
+134 GDTGAIEGIA
-147 TPIDDLVLAEACDG
+147 KSVQNLVLAEACDG
-161 TDLADSVEF
+161 TDLTDSVEL

-176 NITYDEERGTVTFA
+176 NITYDEEKGTVTFA
-190 EMGEYELTFTV
+190 EVGEYELTFTV
-201 ADPRDATKTASVTV
+201 ADPRDAAKTASVDV
-215 VANVVRNPI
+215 VVNVARNPI
-224 TTSNVEFEKTNMY
+224 TTSNVDFSYSNMY

-286 FIPGNTNRMV
+286 FIPGNTKRMV

-303 SSTEARNFKIKD
+303 DRNFKIKD
-315 IDWVKTPNPNFD
+315 IDWIKTPNPDFQ
-327 EGWGDNGG
+327 EGNPWTSSNGA
-335 LPYADANYALYNYR
+335 PYAEANYALYNYR
-349 LVEYRGLTDDDA
+349 LAEFRGLTDDDA

-387 VFDYYRNVDTVP
+387 VFDYYRIVDTVP
-399 GIIGQMWSTTQV
+399 GIIGTMWSTTQV
-411 SGMSWLSGEEAQTKI
+411 SGMSWLSGSEAQAKI
-426 DSLLATGLI
+426 DSLIGDGQMI
-435 QAYAP
+435 NAYSP
-440 EGWASGSVENFD
+440 DSWALNSMTNFA
-452 TCVADIGK
+452 TCVDNIGADE
-460 DDNGYKFKY
+460 NGLKYDY
-469 TSTEN
+469 TSIN
-474 AVNDSMVSP
+474 NIGNDSMVSP

-497 KYKSG
+497 KN
-502 TGRAFLEVREWR
+502 TGKNDNPTYGKAQMYLEVRDWR
-514 YANKPILNLGERHS
+514 AITPIFNLGERRNDS
-528 DNLFLLDRQPETD
+528 KFLLDKLPDASDSEVTDKWYQPD
-541 DPLVPEGKWDQPSF
+541 FGD
-555 TDTSKW
+555 
-561 GEGGFDFSQGTKY
+561 FDFSEGTRY
-574 TLTRVLSDTE
+574 TVTRTLGESA
-584 ATYTLTVASV
+584 ATYVLTVTSV
-594 AKPEQKYSRT
+594 ANPSQTYSRT
-604 IHYNENNWS
+604 IEYSGARWS
-613 EPVFFHWKN
+613 EPAILIWKN
-622 DLISGEYS
+622 EFVSGEYS
-630 GIKWETFDEDAPTA
+630 GIKWEAFDEDAPTD

-660 ILGEGARTVDIA
+660 ILGEGARTVEIA

-687 TVTSSNTEV
+687 TVTSSNTDA
-696 VTVSGRTLTAVGVG
+696 VTVNGRTLTAVGVG

-742 SELTAAWVVGDADRT
+742 SELTATWVVGDADRT
-757 VHVTFTPSNFTEDN
+757 VHVTFTPSNLTEDN
-771 APFTVESSNPE
+771 APFTVESSDPE
-782 VIRADGKKLVAVSAG
+782 VIRADGKKLVAVGAG
-797 TATVTVKVGDATD
+797 TATITVKVGDATD
-810 TVEITVSLA
+810 TVEITISLA
-819 NPTITAEDP
+819 DPTITAEDP

-834 KTYNLSDLVTAESC
+834 KTYDLSDLVAVESC

-869 EEKGTISFGHD
+869 EDNGTISFGHD

-915 SNYEFTFS
+915 SNYEFTLS
-923 NVADGDAAQT
+923 NIAGGDAAQT
-933 ATVNTDNLAYAYYS
+933 ATIDRDNLAYAYYN
-947 ASAFGTEASK
+947 TTASK

-965 DIKVP
+965 DIEIP

-982 PDDTTRMIA
+982 PDDTTRMIG

-1010 TPNPSFDENEAGSY
+1010 TPNPDFWEGDGGAYAEENY
-1024 ADVHQ
+1024 AL
-1029 PMFMYQLSNQL
+1029 FMYQLSNQL

-1063 FVNDQYVAS
+1063 FVNDQYVGG
-1072 VSYNDYLDK
+1072 VSFDYYLDK

-1089 MMWTTTSISG
+1089 TMWTTTSISG
-1099 MNWLSGED
+1099 MSWLSGED
-1107 AQDKIDLLLANGEQ
+1107 AQTKIDSLLENGEQ

-1132 NSKTTFADSV
+1132 GSKNSFADSV
-1142 TNLTKNENGFSFD
+1142 ENLVKNENGISFD

-1179 LEWVYKFNSK
+1179 LEWVYKFDSK
-1189 NDNPPD
+1189 NDNPTE

-1204 RNRKYGS
+1204 RNWKYGT

-1223 RFLLDKRPDD
+1223 KFLLDREPDLKD
-1233 DDSVVPDK
+1233 EEVPENK
-1241 WDQPT
+1241 YDQP
-1246 FDSFEGG
+1246 SFTDTSTWGG
-1253 FDFSQGTKYTLTRT
+1253 SEFDFSQGTKYTLTRV
-1267 LSETEAT
+1267 LSDTAAT

-1286 QTHTRSF
+1286 QTHSRTF
-1293 TYAESDW
+1293 VYEKSDW

-1327 TASAG
+1327 TVQEG

>member
-14 LLALCACVIF
+14 LLALFACAVF

-45 SISNESALTAEWILG
+45 SISNESALTAEWIIG
-60 SADRTVHVTFTPDTL
+60 SADRTVHVTFTPETL

-129 TISLM
+129 TI
-134 SGKETLDATEGDA
+134 EVAGDA
-147 TPIDDLVLAEACDG
+147 SAIEGIATSVQNLVLAEACDG
-161 TDLADSVEF
+161 TDLADSVEL

-190 EMGEYELTFTV
+190 EVGEYELTFTV

-215 VANVVRNPI
+215 IADVVRNPI
-224 TTSNVEFEKTNMY
+224 TTSNVDFSYSNMY
-237 GDESAQTV
+237 GDESEQTV

-286 FIPGNTNRMV
+286 FIPGNTKRMV

-303 SSTEARNFKIKD
+303 DRNFKIKD
-315 IDWVKTPNPNFD
+315 IDWIKTPNPDFQ
-327 EGWGDNGG
+327 EGNPWTSSNGA
-335 LPYADANYALYNYR
+335 PYAEANYALYNYR
-349 LVEYRGLTDDDA
+349 LAEFRGLTDDDA

-387 VFDYYRNVDTVP
+387 VFDYYRIVDTVP
-399 GIIGQMWSTTQV
+399 GIIGTMWSTTQV
-411 SGMSWLSGEEAQTKI
+411 SGMSWLSGSEAQAKI
-426 DSLLATGLI
+426 DSLIGDGQMI
-435 QAYAP
+435 NAYSP
-440 EGWASGSVENFD
+440 DSWALNSMTNFA
-452 TCVADIGK
+452 TCVDNIGADE
-460 DDNGYKFKY
+460 NGLKYDY
-469 TSTEN
+469 TSIN
-474 AVNDSMVSP
+474 NIGNDSMVSP

-497 KYKSG
+497 KN
-502 TGRAFLEVREWR
+502 TGKNDNPTYGKAQMYLEVRDWR
-514 YANKPILNLGERHS
+514 AITPIFNLGERRNDS
-528 DNLFLLDRQPETD
+528 KFLLDKLPDASDSEVTDKWYQPD
-541 DPLVPEGKWDQPSF
+541 FGD
-555 TDTSKW
+555 
-561 GEGGFDFSQGTKY
+561 FDFSEGTRY
-574 TLTRVLSDTE
+574 TVTRTLGESA
-584 ATYTLTVASV
+584 ATYVLTVTSV
-594 AKPEQKYSRT
+594 ANPSQTYSRT
-604 IHYNENNWS
+604 IEYSGARWS
-613 EPVFFHWKN
+613 EPAILIWKN
-622 DLISGEYS
+622 EFVSGEYS
-630 GIKWETFDEDAPTA
+630 GIKWEAFDEDAPTD

-660 ILGEGARTVDIA
+660 ILGEGARTVEIA

-687 TVTSSNTEV
+687 TVTSSNTDA
-696 VTVSGRTLTAVGVG
+696 VTVNGRTLTAVGVG

-742 SELTAAWVVGDADRT
+742 SELTATWVVGDADRT
-757 VHVTFTPSNFTEDN
+757 VHVTFTPSNLTEDN
-771 APFTVESSNPE
+771 APFTVESSDPE
-782 VIRADGKKLVAVSAG
+782 VIRADGKKLVAVGAG
-797 TATVTVKVGDATD
+797 TATITVKVGDATD
-810 TVEITVSLA
+810 TVEITISLA
-819 NPTITAEDP
+819 DPTITAEDP

-834 KTYNLSDLVTAESC
+834 KTYDLSDLVAVESC

-869 EEKGTISFGHD
+869 EDNGTISFGHD

-915 SNYEFTFS
+915 SNYEFTLS
-923 NVADGDAAQT
+923 NIAGGDAAQT
-933 ATVNTDNLAYAYYS
+933 ATIDKDNLAYAYYN
-947 ASAFGTEASK
+947 TTASK

-965 DIKVP
+965 DIEVP

-982 PDDTTRMIA
+982 PDDTTRMIG

-1010 TPNPSFDENEAGSY
+1010 TPNPDFWEGDGGAYAEENY
-1024 ADVHQ
+1024 AL
-1029 PMFMYQLSNQL
+1029 FMYQLSNQL

-1063 FVNDQYVAS
+1063 FVNDQYVGG
-1072 VSYNDYLDK
+1072 VSFDYYLDK

-1089 MMWTTTSISG
+1089 TMWTTTSISG
-1099 MNWLSGED
+1099 MSWLSGED
-1107 AQDKIDLLLANGEQ
+1107 AQTKIDSLLENGEQ

-1132 NSKTTFADSV
+1132 GSKNSFADSV
-1142 TNLTKNENGFSFD
+1142 ENLVKNENGISFD

-1179 LEWVYKFNSK
+1179 LEWVYKFNNK
-1189 NDNPPD
+1189 NDNPTD

-1204 RNRKYGS
+1204 RNWKYGT

-1223 RFLLDKRPDD
+1223 KFLLDREPDLKD
-1233 DDSVVPDK
+1233 EEVPENK
-1241 WDQPT
+1241 YDQP
-1246 FDSFEGG
+1246 SFTDTSTWGG
-1253 FDFSQGTKYTLTRT
+1253 SEFDFSQGTKYTLTRV
-1267 LSETEAT
+1267 LSDTAAT

-1286 QTHTRSF
+1286 QTHSRTF
-1293 TYAESDW
+1293 VYEKSDW

-1327 TASAG
+1327 TVQEG

>member
-14 LLALCACVIF
+14 LLALFACAVF
-24 AACNKND
+24 AACNTND
-31 GPAGGDE
+31 GPTGGDE

-45 SISNESALTAEWILG
+45 SISNESALTAEWIIG

-129 TISLM
+129 TIEVA
-134 SGKETLDATEGDA
+134 GDTGAIEGIA
-147 TPIDDLVLAEACDG
+147 KSVQNLVLAEACDG
-161 TDLADSVEF
+161 TDLTDSVEL

-176 NITYDEERGTVTFA
+176 NITYDEEKGTVTFA
-190 EMGEYELTFTV
+190 EVGEYELTFTV
-201 ADPRDATKTASVTV
+201 ADPRDAAKTASVDV
-215 VANVVRNPI
+215 VADVARNPI
-224 TTSNVEFEKTNMY
+224 TTSNVDFSYSNMY

-286 FIPGNTNRMV
+286 FIPGNTKRMV

-303 SSTEARNFKIKD
+303 DRNFKIKD
-315 IDWVKTPNPNFD
+315 IDWIKTPNPDFQ
-327 EGWGDNGG
+327 EGNPWTSSNGA
-335 LPYADANYALYNYR
+335 PYAEANYALYNYR
-349 LVEYRGLTDDDA
+349 LAEFRGLTDDDA

-387 VFDYYRNVDTVP
+387 VFDYYRIVDTVP
-399 GIIGQMWSTTQV
+399 GIIGTMWSTTQV
-411 SGMSWLSGEEAQTKI
+411 SGMSWLSGSEAQAKI
-426 DSLLATGLI
+426 DSLIGDGQMI
-435 QAYAP
+435 NAYSP
-440 EGWASGSVENFD
+440 DSWALNSMTNFA
-452 TCVADIGK
+452 TCVDNIGADE
-460 DDNGYKFKY
+460 NGLKYDY
-469 TSTEN
+469 TSIN
-474 AVNDSMVSP
+474 NIGNDSMVSP

-497 KYKSG
+497 KN
-502 TGRAFLEVREWR
+502 TGKNDNPTYGKAQMYLEVRDWR
-514 YANKPILNLGERHS
+514 AITPIFNLGERRNDS
-528 DNLFLLDRQPETD
+528 KFLLDKLPDASDSEVTDKWYQPD
-541 DPLVPEGKWDQPSF
+541 FGD
-555 TDTSKW
+555 
-561 GEGGFDFSQGTKY
+561 FDFSEGTRY
-574 TLTRVLSDTE
+574 TVTRTLGESA
-584 ATYTLTVASV
+584 ATYVLTVTSV
-594 AKPEQKYSRT
+594 ANPSQTYSRT
-604 IHYNENNWS
+604 IEYSGARWS
-613 EPVFFHWKN
+613 EPAILIWKN
-622 DLISGEYS
+622 EFVSGEYS
-630 GIKWETFDEDAPTA
+630 GIKWEAFDEDAPTD
-644 PLAVS
+644 PRTVS

-660 ILGEGARTVDIA
+660 ILGEGARTVEIA

-687 TVTSSNTEV
+687 TVTSSNTDA
-696 VTVSGRTLTAVGVG
+696 VTVNGRTLTAVGVG

-742 SELTAAWVVGDADRT
+742 SELTATWVVGDADRT
-757 VHVTFTPSNFTEDN
+757 VHVTFTPSNLTEDN
-771 APFTVESSNPE
+771 ASFTVESSDPE

-797 TATVTVKVGDATD
+797 TATITVKVGDATD
-810 TVEITVSLA
+810 TVEITISLA
-819 NPTITAEDP
+819 DPTITAEDQ
-828 IDVVYD
+828 IDVVFD
-834 KTYNLSDLVTAESC
+834 NTYNVSDLVTAESC

-869 EEKGTISFGHD
+869 EDNGTISFGHD

-915 SNYEFTFS
+915 SNYEFTLS
-923 NVADGDAAQT
+923 NIAGGDAAQT
-933 ATVNTDNLAYAYYS
+933 ATIDRDNLAYAYYN
-947 ASAFGTEASK
+947 TTASK

-965 DIKVP
+965 DIEVP

-982 PDDTTRMIA
+982 PDDTTRMIG

-1010 TPNPSFDENEAGSY
+1010 TPNPVFWEGDGGAYAEENY
-1024 ADVHQ
+1024 AL
-1029 PMFMYQLSNQL
+1029 FMYQLSNQL

-1063 FVNDQYVAS
+1063 FVNDQYVGG
-1072 VSYNDYLDK
+1072 VSFDYYLDK

-1089 MMWTTTSISG
+1089 TMWTTTSISG
-1099 MNWLSGED
+1099 MSWLSGED
-1107 AQDKIDLLLANGEQ
+1107 AQTKIDSLLENGEQ

-1132 NSKTTFADSV
+1132 GSKNSFADSV
-1142 TNLTKNENGFSFD
+1142 ENLVKNENGISFD

-1179 LEWVYKFNSK
+1179 LEWVYKFNNK
-1189 NDNPPD
+1189 NDNPTD

-1204 RNRKYGS
+1204 RNWRYGT

-1223 RFLLDKRPDD
+1223 KFLLDREPDLKD
-1233 DDSVVPDK
+1233 EEVPENK
-1241 WDQPT
+1241 YDQP
-1246 FDSFEGG
+1246 SFTDTSTWGG
-1253 FDFSQGTKYTLTRT
+1253 SEFDFSQGTKYTLTRV
-1267 LSETEAT
+1267 LSDTAAT

-1286 QTHTRSF
+1286 QTHSRKF
-1293 TYAESDW
+1293 VYEKSDW

-1306 LWHNMFVA
+1306 LWHNTFVA
-1314 GSYSRITWSVPDK
+1314 GEYSQITWSVPDK
-1327 TASAG
+1327 TVQEG

>member
-1 MMKNRKHLWIVSF
+1 MKNRKHLWIVSF
-14 LLALCACVIF
+14 LLALCACAIF

-31 GPAGGDE
+31 GPTGGDE

-60 SADRTVHVTFTPDTL
+60 SADRTVHVTFTPETL

-92 TVNGKSIKAVGKGTS
+92 TVNGKSIKAVGAGTS

-122 TVSIGNP
+122 TVSIGDP
-129 TISLM
+129 TIEVA
-134 SGKETLDATEGDA
+134 GDTVNAVEGIATSVQN
-147 TPIDDLVLAEACDG
+147 LVLAEACDG
-161 TDLADSVEF
+161 TDLTDSVEL

-176 NITYDEERGTVTFA
+176 NITYDEEKGTVTFA
-190 EMGEYELTFTV
+190 EVGEYELTFTV
-201 ADPRDATKTASVTV
+201 ADPRDAAKTASVDV
-215 VANVVRNPI
+215 VVNVARNPI
-224 TTSNVEFEKTNMY
+224 TTSNVDFSYSNMY

-245 STSSDELAYAYY
+245 STSSGELAYAYY

-286 FIPGNTNRMV
+286 FIPGNTKRMV

-303 SSTEARNFKIKD
+303 DRNFKIKD
-315 IDWVKTPNPNFD
+315 IDWIKTPNPDFQ
-327 EGWGDNGG
+327 EGNPWTSSNGA
-335 LPYADANYALYNYR
+335 PYAEANYALYNYR
-349 LVEYRGLTDDDA
+349 LAEFRGLTDDDA

-387 VFDYYRNVDTVP
+387 VFDYYRIVDTVP
-399 GIIGQMWSTTQV
+399 GIIGTMWSTTQV
-411 SGMSWLSGEEAQTKI
+411 SGMSWLSGSEAQAKI
-426 DSLLATGLI
+426 DSLIGDGQMI
-435 QAYAP
+435 NAYSP
-440 EGWASGSVENFD
+440 DSWALNSMTNFA
-452 TCVADIGK
+452 TCVDNIGADE
-460 DDNGYKFKY
+460 NGLKYDY
-469 TSTEN
+469 TSIN
-474 AVNDSMVSP
+474 NIGNDSMVSP

-497 KYKSG
+497 KN
-502 TGRAFLEVREWR
+502 TGKNDNPTYGKAQMYLEVRDWR
-514 YANKPILNLGERHS
+514 AITPIFNLGERRNDS
-528 DNLFLLDRQPETD
+528 KFLLDKLPDASDSEVTDKWYQPD
-541 DPLVPEGKWDQPSF
+541 FGD
-555 TDTSKW
+555 
-561 GEGGFDFSQGTKY
+561 FDFSEGTRY
-574 TLTRVLSDTE
+574 TVTRTLGESA
-584 ATYTLTVASV
+584 ATYVLTVTSV
-594 AKPEQKYSRT
+594 ANPSQTYSRT
-604 IHYNENNWS
+604 IEYSGARWS
-613 EPVFFHWKN
+613 EPAILIWKN
-622 DLISGEYS
+622 EFVSGEYS
-630 GIKWETFDEDAPTA
+630 GIKWEAFDEDAPTD

-680 DVNYNDY
+680 DVNYEDY
-687 TVTSSNTEV
+687 TVTSSNTDA
-696 VTVSGRTLTAVGVG
+696 VTVNGRTLTAVGVG

-742 SELTAAWVVGDADRT
+742 SELTATWVVGDADRT
-757 VHVTFTPSNFTEDN
+757 VHVTFTPGDLTEDT
-771 APFTVESSNPE
+771 APFTVESSDPE
-782 VIRADGKKLVAVSAG
+782 VIRADGKKLVAVGAG
-797 TATVTVKVGDATD
+797 TATITVKVGDATD
-810 TVEITVSLA
+810 TVEITISLA
-819 NPTITAEDP
+819 DPTITAEDP

-834 KTYNLSDLVTAESC
+834 KTYDLSDLVAVESC

-869 EEKGTISFGHD
+869 EDNGTISFGHD

-933 ATVNTDNLAYAYYS
+933 ATIDRDNLAYAYYN
-947 ASAFGTEASK
+947 TTASK

-997 DRNFKIKDIDWVK
+997 DRNFKIKDIDWDK

-1107 AQDKIDLLLANGEQ
+1107 AQTKIDSLLANGEQ

-1142 TNLTKNENGFSFD
+1142 KNLSKDENGISFD

-1179 LEWVYKFNSK
+1179 LEWVYKFDSK
-1189 NDNPPD
+1189 NDNPTE

-1204 RNRKYGS
+1204 RNWKYGT

-1223 RFLLDKRPDD
+1223 KFLLDREPDLKD
-1233 DDSVVPDK
+1233 EEVPEGK
-1241 WDQPT
+1241 YDQPA
-1246 FDSFEGG
+1246 FDSFDGG

-1267 LSETEAT
+1267 LSDTAAT

-1286 QTHTRSF
+1286 QTHSRTF
-1293 TYAESDW
+1293 VYEKSDW

-1306 LWHNMFVA
+1306 LWHNTFVA
-1314 GSYSRITWSVPDK
+1314 GSYSQITWSVPDK

>member
-14 LLALCACVIF
+14 LLALFACAVF
-24 AACNKND
+24 AACNTND
-31 GPAGGDE
+31 GPTGGDE

-60 SADRTVHVTFTPDTL
+60 SADRTVHVTFTPETL

-92 TVNGKSIKAVGKGTS
+92 TVNGKSIKAVGAGTS

-129 TISLM
+129 TI
-134 SGKETLDATEGDA
+134 EVAGDA
-147 TPIDDLVLAEACDG
+147 VNAIEGIATSVQNLVLAEACDG
-161 TDLADSVEF
+161 TDLTDSVEL

-176 NITYDEERGTVTFA
+176 NITYDEAAGTVTFA
-190 EMGEYELTFTV
+190 EVGEYELTFTV
-201 ADPRDATKTASVTV
+201 ADPRDATKTASVDV
-215 VANVVRNPI
+215 VADVVRNPI
-224 TTSNVEFEKTNMY
+224 TTSNVDFSYSNMY
-237 GDESAQTV
+237 GDESEQTV

-286 FIPGNTNRMV
+286 FIPGNTKRMV

-303 SSTEARNFKIKD
+303 DRNFKIKD
-315 IDWVKTPNPNFD
+315 IDWIKTPNPDFQ
-327 EGWGDNGG
+327 EGNPWTSSNGA
-335 LPYADANYALYNYR
+335 PYAEANYALYNYR
-349 LVEYRGLTDDDA
+349 LAEFRGLTDDDA

-387 VFDYYRNVDTVP
+387 VFDYYRIVDTVP
-399 GIIGQMWSTTQV
+399 GIIGTMWSTTQV
-411 SGMSWLSGEEAQTKI
+411 SGMSWLSGSEAQAKI
-426 DSLLATGLI
+426 DSLIGDGQMI
-435 QAYAP
+435 NAYSP
-440 EGWASGSVENFD
+440 DSWALNSMTNFA
-452 TCVADIGK
+452 TCVDNIGADE
-460 DDNGYKFKY
+460 NGLKYDY
-469 TSTEN
+469 TSIN
-474 AVNDSMVSP
+474 NIGNDSMVSP

-497 KYKSG
+497 KN
-502 TGRAFLEVREWR
+502 TGKNDNPTYGKAQMYLEVRDWR
-514 YANKPILNLGERHS
+514 AITPIFNLGERRNDS
-528 DNLFLLDRQPETD
+528 KFLLDKLPDASDSEVTDKWYQPD
-541 DPLVPEGKWDQPSF
+541 FGD
-555 TDTSKW
+555 
-561 GEGGFDFSQGTKY
+561 FDFSEGTRY
-574 TLTRVLSDTE
+574 TVTRTLGESA
-584 ATYTLTVASV
+584 ATYVLTVTSV
-594 AKPEQKYSRT
+594 ANPSQTYSRT
-604 IHYNENNWS
+604 IEYSGARWS
-613 EPVFFHWKN
+613 EPAILIWKN
-622 DLISGEYS
+622 EFVSGEYS
-630 GIKWETFDEDAPTA
+630 GIKWEAFDEDAPTD

-660 ILGEGARTVDIA
+660 ILGEGARTVEIA

-687 TVTSSNTEV
+687 TVTSSNTDA
-696 VTVSGRTLTAVGVG
+696 VTVNGRTLTAVGVG

-742 SELTAAWVVGDADRT
+742 SELTATWVVGDADRT
-757 VHVTFTPSNFTEDN
+757 VHVTFTPGDLTEDT
-771 APFTVESSNPE
+771 APFTVESSDPE
-782 VIRADGKKLVAVSAG
+782 VIRADGKKLVAVGAG
-797 TATVTVKVGDATD
+797 TATITVKVGDATD
-810 TVEITVSLA
+810 TVEITISLA
-819 NPTITAEDP
+819 DPTITAEDP

-834 KTYNLSDLVTAESC
+834 KTYDLSDLVAVESC

-869 EEKGTISFGHD
+869 EDNGTISFGHD

-915 SNYEFTFS
+915 SNYEFTLS
-923 NVADGDAAQT
+923 NIAGGDAAQT
-933 ATVNTDNLAYAYYS
+933 ATIDRDNLAYAYYN
-947 ASAFGTEASK
+947 TTASK

-965 DIKVP
+965 DIEVP

-982 PDDTTRMIA
+982 PDDTTRMIG

-997 DRNFKIKDIDWVK
+997 DRNFKIKDIDWDK
-1010 TPNPSFDENEAGSY
+1010 TPNPSFNENEAGSY

-1029 PMFMYQLSNQL
+1029 PIFIYQLVNQRGL
-1040 GKEDANAGHVKFAVA
+1040 EDSNAGHVKFAVA

-1063 FVNDQYVAS
+1063 FVNDQYVGG
-1072 VSYNDYLDK
+1072 VSFDYYLDK

-1089 MMWTTTSISG
+1089 TMWTTTSISG
-1099 MNWLSGED
+1099 MSWLSGED
-1107 AQDKIDLLLANGEQ
+1107 AQTKIDSLLENGEQ

-1132 NSKTTFADSV
+1132 GSKNSFADSV
-1142 TNLTKNENGFSFD
+1142 ENLVKNENGISFD

-1179 LEWVYKFNSK
+1179 LEWVYKFDSK
-1189 NDNPPD
+1189 NDNPTE

-1204 RNRKYGS
+1204 RNWKYGT

-1223 RFLLDKRPDD
+1223 KFLLDREPDLKD
-1233 DDSVVPDK
+1233 EEVPEGK
-1241 WDQPT
+1241 YDQPA
-1246 FDSFEGG
+1246 FDSFDGG

-1267 LSETEAT
+1267 LSDTAAT

-1286 QTHTRSF
+1286 QTHSRTF
-1293 TYAESDW
+1293 VYEKSDW

-1306 LWHNMFVA
+1306 LWHNTFVA
-1314 GSYSRITWSVPDK
+1314 GSYSQITWSVPDK

>member
-14 LLALCACVIF
+14 LLALFACAVF

-60 SADRTVHVTFTPDTL
+60 SADRTVHVTFTPETL

-129 TISLM
+129 TIEVA
-134 SGKETLDATEGDA
+134 GDTGAIEGIA
-147 TPIDDLVLAEACDG
+147 KSVQNLVLAEACDG
-161 TDLADSVEF
+161 TDLADSVEL

-190 EMGEYELTFTV
+190 EVGEYELTFTV

-215 VANVVRNPI
+215 VANVARNPI
-224 TTSNVEFEKTNMY
+224 TTSNVDFSYSNMY

-286 FIPGNTNRMV
+286 FIPGNTKRMV

-303 SSTEARNFKIKD
+303 DKNFKIKD
-315 IDWVKTPNPNFD
+315 IDWVKTPNPDFQ
-327 EGWGDNGG
+327 EGNPWTSSNGA
-335 LPYADANYALYNYR
+335 PYAEANYALYNYR
-349 LVEYRGLTDDDA
+349 LAEFRGLTDDDA

-387 VFDYYRNVDTVP
+387 VFDYYRIVDTVP
-399 GIIGQMWSTTQV
+399 GIIGTMWSTTQV
-411 SGMSWLSGEEAQTKI
+411 SGMSWLSGSEAQAKI
-426 DSLLATGLI
+426 DSLIGDGQMI
-435 QAYAP
+435 NAYSP
-440 EGWASGSVENFD
+440 DSWALNSMTNFA
-452 TCVADIGK
+452 TCVDNIGADE
-460 DDNGYKFKY
+460 NGLKYDY
-469 TSTEN
+469 TSIN
-474 AVNDSMVSP
+474 NIGNDSMVSP

-497 KYKSG
+497 KN
-502 TGRAFLEVREWR
+502 TGKNDNPTYGKAQMYLEVRDWR
-514 YANKPILNLGERHS
+514 AITPIFNLGERRNDS
-528 DNLFLLDRQPETD
+528 KFLLDKLPDASDSEVTDKWYQPD
-541 DPLVPEGKWDQPSF
+541 FGD
-555 TDTSKW
+555 
-561 GEGGFDFSQGTKY
+561 FDFSEGTRY
-574 TLTRVLSDTE
+574 TVTRTLGESA
-584 ATYTLTVASV
+584 ATYVLTVTSV
-594 AKPEQKYSRT
+594 ANPSQTYSRT
-604 IHYNENNWS
+604 IEYSGARWS
-613 EPVFFHWKN
+613 EPAILIWKN
-622 DLISGEYS
+622 EFVSGGYS
-630 GIKWETFDEDAPTA
+630 GIKWKAFDEDAPTD

-660 ILGEGARTVDIA
+660 ILGEGARTVEIA

-687 TVTSSNTEV
+687 TVTSSNTDA
-696 VTVSGRTLTAVGVG
+696 VTVNGRTLTAVGVG

-742 SELTAAWVVGDADRT
+742 SELTATWVVGDADRT
-757 VHVTFTPSNFTEDN
+757 VHVTFTPSNLTEDN
-771 APFTVESSNPE
+771 APFTVESSDPE
-782 VIRADGKKLVAVSAG
+782 VIRADGKKLVAVGAG
-797 TATVTVKVGDATD
+797 TATITVKVGDATD
-810 TVEITVSLA
+810 TVEITISLA

-834 KTYNLSDLVTAESC
+834 KTYDLSDLVAVESC

-869 EEKGTISFGHD
+869 EDNGTISFGHD

-915 SNYEFTFS
+915 SNYEFTLS
-923 NVADGDAAQT
+923 NIAGGDAAQT
-933 ATVNTDNLAYAYYS
+933 ATIDKDNLAYAYYN
-947 ASAFGTEASK
+947 TTASK

-965 DIKVP
+965 DIEVP

-997 DRNFKIKDIDWVK
+997 DRNFKIKDIDWDK

-1089 MMWTTTSISG
+1089 IGWTDTSISG

-1107 AQDKIDLLLANGEQ
+1107 AQDKIDLLLADGEE

-1142 TNLTKNENGFSFD
+1142 KNLSKDENGISFD

-1179 LEWVYKFNSK
+1179 LEWVYKFNNK
-1189 NDNPPD
+1189 NDNPTD

-1204 RNRKYGS
+1204 RNWRYGT

-1223 RFLLDKRPDD
+1223 KFLLDREPDLKD
-1233 DDSVVPDK
+1233 EEVPENK
-1241 WDQPT
+1241 YDQP
-1246 FDSFEGG
+1246 SFTDTSTWGG
-1253 FDFSQGTKYTLTRT
+1253 SEFDFSQGTKYTLTRT
-1267 LSETEAT
+1267 LSDTAAT

-1286 QTHTRSF
+1286 QTHSRTF
-1293 TYAESDW
+1293 VYEKSDW

-1306 LWHNMFVA
+1306 LWHNTFVA

>member
-31 GPAGGDE
+31 EPTGGDE

-161 TDLADSVEF
+161 TDLADYVEL
-170 TFDDTD
+170 TFDDD
-176 NITYDEERGTVTFA
+176 RITYDEAAGTVTFA
-190 EMGEYELTFTV
+190 EVGEYELTFTV
-201 ADPRDATKTASVTV
+201 ADPRDAAKTASVTV
-215 VANVVRNPI
+215 VANVARNPI

-286 FIPGNTNRMV
+286 FIPGNTKRMV

-303 SSTEARNFKIKD
+303 DRNFKIKD
-315 IDWVKTPNPNFD
+315 IDWIKTPNPDFQ
-327 EGWGDNGG
+327 EGNPWTSSNGA
-335 LPYADANYALYNYR
+335 PYAEANYALYNYR
-349 LVEYRGLTDDDA
+349 LAEFRGLTDDDA

-387 VFDYYRNVDTVP
+387 VFDYYRIVDTVP
-399 GIIGQMWSTTQV
+399 GIIGTMWSTTQV
-411 SGMSWLSGEEAQTKI
+411 SGMSWLSGSEAQAKI
-426 DSLLATGLI
+426 DSLIGDGQMI
-435 QAYAP
+435 NAYSP
-440 EGWASGSVENFD
+440 DSWALNSMTNFA
-452 TCVADIGK
+452 TCVDNIGADE
-460 DDNGYKFKY
+460 NGLKYDY
-469 TSTEN
+469 TSIN
-474 AVNDSMVSP
+474 NIGNDSMVSP

-497 KYKSG
+497 KN
-502 TGRAFLEVREWR
+502 TGKNDNPTYGKAQMYLEVRDWR
-514 YANKPILNLGERHS
+514 AITPIFNLGERRNDS
-528 DNLFLLDRQPETD
+528 KFLLDKLPDASDSEVTDKWYQPD
-541 DPLVPEGKWDQPSF
+541 FGD
-555 TDTSKW
+555 
-561 GEGGFDFSQGTKY
+561 FDFSEGTRY
-574 TLTRVLSDTE
+574 TVTRTLGESA
-584 ATYTLTVASV
+584 ATYVLTVTSV
-594 AKPEQKYSRT
+594 ANPSQTYSRT
-604 IHYNENNWS
+604 IEYSGARWS
-613 EPVFFHWKN
+613 EPAILIWKN
-622 DLISGEYS
+622 EFVSGEYS
-630 GIKWETFDEDAPTA
+630 GIKWEAFDEDAPTD

-660 ILGEGARTVDIA
+660 ILGEGARTVEIA

-687 TVTSSNTEV
+687 TVTSSNTDA
-696 VTVSGRTLTAVGVG
+696 VTVNGRTLTAVGVG

-742 SELTAAWVVGDADRT
+742 SELTATWVVGDADRT
-757 VHVTFTPSNFTEDN
+757 VHVTFTPGDLTEDT
-771 APFTVESSNPE
+771 APFTVESSDPE
-782 VIRADGKKLVAVSAG
+782 VIRADGKKLVAVGAG
-797 TATVTVKVGDATD
+797 TATITVKVGDATD
-810 TVEITVSLA
+810 TVEITISLA
-819 NPTITAEDP
+819 DPTITAEDP

-834 KTYNLSDLVTAESC
+834 KTYDLSDLVAVESC

-869 EEKGTISFGHD
+869 EDNGTISFGHD

-915 SNYEFTFS
+915 SNYEFTLS
-923 NVADGDAAQT
+923 NIAGGDAAQT
-933 ATVNTDNLAYAYYS
+933 ATIDRDNLAYAYYN
-947 ASAFGTEASK
+947 TTASK

-965 DIKVP
+965 DIKEP

-997 DRNFKIKDIDWVK
+997 DRNFKIKDIDWDK
-1010 TPNPSFDENEAGSY
+1010 TPNPSFNENEAGSY

-1029 PMFMYQLSNQL
+1029 PIFIYQLVNQRGL
-1040 GKEDANAGHVKFAVA
+1040 EDSNAGHVKFAVA

-1063 FVNDQYVAS
+1063 FVNDQYVGG
-1072 VSYNDYLDK
+1072 VSFDYYLDK

-1089 MMWTTTSISG
+1089 TMWTTTSISG
-1099 MNWLSGED
+1099 MSWLSGED
-1107 AQDKIDLLLANGEQ
+1107 AQTKIDSLLENGEQ

-1132 NSKTTFADSV
+1132 GSKNSFADSV
-1142 TNLTKNENGFSFD
+1142 ENLVKNENGISFD

-1179 LEWVYKFNSK
+1179 LEWVYKFNNK
-1189 NDNPPD
+1189 NDNPTD

-1204 RNRKYGS
+1204 RNWRYGT

-1223 RFLLDKRPDD
+1223 RFLLDREPDLKD
-1233 DDSVVPDK
+1233 EEVPESK
-1241 WDQPT
+1241 YDQPT
-1246 FDSFEGG
+1246 FDSFDGG

-1267 LSETEAT
+1267 LSDTAAT

-1286 QTHTRSF
+1286 QTHSRTF
-1293 TYAESDW
+1293 VYEKSDW

>member
-14 LLALCACVIF
+14 LLALFACAVF
-24 AACNKND
+24 AACNTND
-31 GPAGGDE
+31 GPTGGDE

-161 TDLADSVEF
+161 TDLADYVEL
-170 TFDDTD
+170 TFDDD
-176 NITYDEERGTVTFA
+176 RITYDEAAGTVTFA
-190 EMGEYELTFTV
+190 EVGEYELTFTV
-201 ADPRDATKTASVTV
+201 ADPRDAAKTASVTV
-215 VANVVRNPI
+215 VANVARNPI

-286 FIPGNTNRMV
+286 FIPGNTKRMV

-303 SSTEARNFKIKD
+303 DRNFKIKD
-315 IDWVKTPNPNFD
+315 IDWIKTPNPDFQ
-327 EGWGDNGG
+327 EGNPWTSSNGA
-335 LPYADANYALYNYR
+335 PYAEANYALYNYR
-349 LVEYRGLTDDDA
+349 LAEFRGLTDDDA

-387 VFDYYRNVDTVP
+387 VFDYYRIVDTVP
-399 GIIGQMWSTTQV
+399 GIIGTMWSTTQV
-411 SGMSWLSGEEAQTKI
+411 SGMSWLSGSEAQAKI
-426 DSLLATGLI
+426 DSLIGDGQMI
-435 QAYAP
+435 NAYSP
-440 EGWASGSVENFD
+440 DSWALNSMTNFA
-452 TCVADIGK
+452 TCVDNIGADE
-460 DDNGYKFKY
+460 NGLKYDY
-469 TSTEN
+469 TSIN
-474 AVNDSMVSP
+474 NIGNDSMVSP

-497 KYKSG
+497 KN
-502 TGRAFLEVREWR
+502 TGKNDNPTYGKAQMYLEVRDWR
-514 YANKPILNLGERHS
+514 AITPIFNLGERRNDS
-528 DNLFLLDRQPETD
+528 KFLLDKLPDASDSEVTDKWYQPD
-541 DPLVPEGKWDQPSF
+541 FGD
-555 TDTSKW
+555 
-561 GEGGFDFSQGTKY
+561 FDFSEGTRY
-574 TLTRVLSDTE
+574 TVTRTLGESA
-584 ATYTLTVASV
+584 ATYVLTVTSV
-594 AKPEQKYSRT
+594 ANPSQTYSRT
-604 IHYNENNWS
+604 IEYSGARWS
-613 EPVFFHWKN
+613 EPAILIWKN
-622 DLISGEYS
+622 EFVSGEYS
-630 GIKWETFDEDAPTA
+630 GIKWEAFDEDAPTD

-660 ILGEGARTVDIA
+660 ILGEGARTVEIA

-687 TVTSSNTEV
+687 TVTSSNTDA
-696 VTVSGRTLTAVGVG
+696 VTVNGRTLTAVGVG

-742 SELTAAWVVGDADRT
+742 SELTATWVVGDADRT
-757 VHVTFTPSNFTEDN
+757 VHVTFTPGDLTEDT
-771 APFTVESSNPE
+771 APFTVESSDPE
-782 VIRADGKKLVAVSAG
+782 VIRADGKKLVAVGAG
-797 TATVTVKVGDATD
+797 TATITVKVGDATD
-810 TVEITVSLA
+810 TVEITISLTD
-819 NPTITAEDP
+819 PTITAEDP

-834 KTYNLSDLVTAESC
+834 KTYDLSDLVAVESC

-869 EEKGTISFGHD
+869 EDNGTISFGHD

-915 SNYEFTFS
+915 SNYEFTLS
-923 NVADGDAAQT
+923 NIAGGDAAQT
-933 ATVNTDNLAYAYYS
+933 ATIDRDNLAYAYYN
-947 ASAFGTEASK
+947 TTASK

-997 DRNFKIKDIDWVK
+997 DRNFKIKDIDWDK

-1089 MMWTTTSISG
+1089 TMWTTTSISG
-1099 MNWLSGED
+1099 MSWISGED
-1107 AQDKIDLLLANGEQ
+1107 AQTKIDSLLANGEQ

-1142 TNLTKNENGFSFD
+1142 TNLTKNENGISFD

-1179 LEWVYKFNSK
+1179 LEWVYVFDSK

-1204 RNRKYGS
+1204 RNRKYGT

-1223 RFLLDKRPDD
+1223 RFLLDREPDLHD
-1233 DDSVVPDK
+1233 AEVPEGK

-1267 LSETEAT
+1267 LSDKAAT

-1286 QTHTRSF
+1286 QTHSRTF
-1293 TYAESDW
+1293 VYEKSDW

>member
-14 LLALCACVIF
+14 LLALCACAIF

-31 GPAGGDE
+31 GPTGGDE

-60 SADRTVHVTFTPDTL
+60 SADRTVHVTFTPETL

-92 TVNGKSIKAVGKGTS
+92 TVNGKSIKAVGAGTS

-122 TVSIGNP
+122 TVSIGDP
-129 TISLM
+129 TIEVA
-134 SGKETLDATEGDA
+134 GDTVNAVEGIATSVQN
-147 TPIDDLVLAEACDG
+147 LVLAEACDG
-161 TDLADSVEF
+161 TDLTDSVEL

-176 NITYDEERGTVTFA
+176 NITYDEEKGTVTFA
-190 EMGEYELTFTV
+190 EVGEYELTFTV
-201 ADPRDATKTASVTV
+201 ADPRDAAKTASVDV
-215 VANVVRNPI
+215 VVNVARNPI
-224 TTSNVEFEKTNMY
+224 TTSNVDFSYSNMY

-245 STSSDELAYAYY
+245 STSSGELAYAYY

-286 FIPGNTNRMV
+286 FIPGNTKRMV

-303 SSTEARNFKIKD
+303 DRNFKIKD
-315 IDWVKTPNPNFD
+315 IDWIKTPNPDFQ
-327 EGWGDNGG
+327 EGNPWTSSNGA
-335 LPYADANYALYNYR
+335 PYAEANYALYNYR
-349 LVEYRGLTDDDA
+349 LAEFRGLTDDDA

-387 VFDYYRNVDTVP
+387 VFDYYRIVDTVP
-399 GIIGQMWSTTQV
+399 GIIGTMWSTTQV
-411 SGMSWLSGEEAQTKI
+411 SGMSWLSGSEAQAKI
-426 DSLLATGLI
+426 DSLIGDGQMI
-435 QAYAP
+435 NAYSP
-440 EGWASGSVENFD
+440 DSWALNSMTNFA
-452 TCVADIGK
+452 TCVDNIGADE
-460 DDNGYKFKY
+460 NGLKYDY
-469 TSTEN
+469 TSIN
-474 AVNDSMVSP
+474 NIGNDSMVSP

-497 KYKSG
+497 KN
-502 TGRAFLEVREWR
+502 TGKNDNPTYGKAQMYLEVRDWR
-514 YANKPILNLGERHS
+514 AITPIFNLGERRNDS
-528 DNLFLLDRQPETD
+528 KFLLDKLPDASDSEVTDKWYQPD
-541 DPLVPEGKWDQPSF
+541 FGD
-555 TDTSKW
+555 
-561 GEGGFDFSQGTKY
+561 FDFSEGTRY
-574 TLTRVLSDTE
+574 TVTRTLGESA
-584 ATYTLTVASV
+584 ATYVLTVTSV
-594 AKPEQKYSRT
+594 ANPSQTYSRT
-604 IHYNENNWS
+604 IEYSGARWS
-613 EPVFFHWKN
+613 EPAILIWKN
-622 DLISGEYS
+622 EFVSGEYS
-630 GIKWETFDEDAPTA
+630 GIKWEAFDEDAPTD

-680 DVNYNDY
+680 DVNYEDY
-687 TVTSSNTEV
+687 TVTSSNTDA
-696 VTVSGRTLTAVGVG
+696 VTVNGRTLTAVGVG

-742 SELTAAWVVGDADRT
+742 SELTATWVVGDADRT
-757 VHVTFTPSNFTEDN
+757 VHVTFTPGDLTEDT
-771 APFTVESSNPE
+771 APFTVESSDPE
-782 VIRADGKKLVAVSAG
+782 VIRADGKKLVAVGAG
-797 TATVTVKVGDATD
+797 TATITVKVGDATD
-810 TVEITVSLA
+810 TVEITISLA
-819 NPTITAEDP
+819 DPTITAEDP

-834 KTYNLSDLVTAESC
+834 KTYDLSDLVAVESC

-869 EEKGTISFGHD
+869 EDNGTISFGHD

-933 ATVNTDNLAYAYYS
+933 ATIDRDNLAYAYYN
-947 ASAFGTEASK
+947 TTASK

-997 DRNFKIKDIDWVK
+997 DRNFKIKDIDWDK

-1107 AQDKIDLLLANGEQ
+1107 AQTKIDSLLANGEQ

-1142 TNLTKNENGFSFD
+1142 KNLSKDENGISFD

-1179 LEWVYKFNSK
+1179 LEWVYKFDSK
-1189 NDNPPD
+1189 NDNPTE

-1204 RNRKYGS
+1204 RNWKYGT

-1223 RFLLDKRPDD
+1223 KFLLDREPDLKD
-1233 DDSVVPDK
+1233 EEVPEGK
-1241 WDQPT
+1241 YDQPA
-1246 FDSFEGG
+1246 FDSFDGG

-1267 LSETEAT
+1267 LSDTAAT

-1286 QTHTRSF
+1286 QTHSRTF
-1293 TYAESDW
+1293 VYEKSDW

-1306 LWHNMFVA
+1306 LWHNTFVA
-1314 GSYSRITWSVPDK
+1314 GSYSQITWSVPDK

>member
-14 LLALCACVIF
+14 LLALFACAVF

-45 SISNESALTAEWILG
+45 SISNESALTAEWIIG
-60 SADRTVHVTFTPDTL
+60 SADRTVHVTFTPETL

-129 TISLM
+129 TI
-134 SGKETLDATEGDA
+134 EVAGDA
-147 TPIDDLVLAEACDG
+147 VNAIEGIAKSVQNLVLAEACDG
-161 TDLADSVEF
+161 TDLTDSVEL

-176 NITYDEERGTVTFA
+176 NITYDEEKGTVTFA
-190 EMGEYELTFTV
+190 EVGEYELTFTV
-201 ADPRDATKTASVTV
+201 ADPRDAAKTASVDV
-215 VANVVRNPI
+215 VVNVARNPI
-224 TTSNVEFEKTNMY
+224 TTSNVDFSYSNMY

-286 FIPGNTNRMV
+286 FIPGNTKRMV

-303 SSTEARNFKIKD
+303 DRNFKIKD
-315 IDWVKTPNPNFD
+315 IDWIKTPNPDFQ
-327 EGWGDNGG
+327 EGNPWTSSNGA
-335 LPYADANYALYNYR
+335 PYAEANYALYNYR
-349 LVEYRGLTDDDA
+349 LAEFRGLTDDDA

-387 VFDYYRNVDTVP
+387 VFDYYRIVDTVP
-399 GIIGQMWSTTQV
+399 GIIGTMWSTTQV
-411 SGMSWLSGEEAQTKI
+411 SGMSWLSGSEAQAKI
-426 DSLLATGLI
+426 DSLIGDGQMI
-435 QAYAP
+435 NAYSP
-440 EGWASGSVENFD
+440 DSWALNSMTNFA
-452 TCVADIGK
+452 TCVDNIGADE
-460 DDNGYKFKY
+460 NGLKYDY
-469 TSTEN
+469 TSIN
-474 AVNDSMVSP
+474 NIGNDSMVSP

-497 KYKSG
+497 KN
-502 TGRAFLEVREWR
+502 TGKNDNPTYGKAQMYLEVRDWR
-514 YANKPILNLGERHS
+514 AITPIFNLGERRNDS
-528 DNLFLLDRQPETD
+528 KFLLDKLPDASDSEVTDKWYQPD
-541 DPLVPEGKWDQPSF
+541 FGD
-555 TDTSKW
+555 
-561 GEGGFDFSQGTKY
+561 FDFSEGTRY
-574 TLTRVLSDTE
+574 TVTRTLGESA
-584 ATYTLTVASV
+584 ATYVLTVTSV
-594 AKPEQKYSRT
+594 ANPSQTYSRT
-604 IHYNENNWS
+604 IEYSGARWS
-613 EPVFFHWKN
+613 EPAILIWKN
-622 DLISGEYS
+622 EFVSGEYS
-630 GIKWETFDEDAPTA
+630 GIKWEAFDEDAPTD

-660 ILGEGARTVDIA
+660 ILGEGARTVEIA

-687 TVTSSNTEV
+687 TVTSSNTDA
-696 VTVSGRTLTAVGVG
+696 VTVNGRTLTAVGVG

-742 SELTAAWVVGDADRT
+742 SELTATWVVGDADRT
-757 VHVTFTPSNFTEDN
+757 VHVTFTPSNLTEDN
-771 APFTVESSNPE
+771 APFTVESSDPE
-782 VIRADGKKLVAVSAG
+782 VIRVDGKKLVAVSAG
-797 TATVTVKVGDATD
+797 TATITVKVGDATD
-810 TVEITVSLA
+810 TVEITISLA
-819 NPTITAEDP
+819 DPTITAEDQ
-828 IDVVYD
+828 IDVVFD
-834 KTYNLSDLVTAESC
+834 NTYNVSDLVTAESC
-848 DGIDLSDSV
+848 DGLDLSDDIV
-857 EVSFSQDGITYD
+857 VTFEDDGIAYD
-869 EEKGTISFGHD
+869 AEKGTLSFD
-880 SAEYTVTFTVSDPR
+880 NTKSAYTVTFTVTDSR
-894 DGSFTATK
+894 GEGLTATK
-902 TVTFK
+902 TVTFN

-915 SNYEFTFS
+915 SNYEFTLS
-923 NVADGDAAQT
+923 NIAGGDAAQT
-933 ATVNTDNLAYAYYS
+933 ATIDKDNLAYAYYN
-947 ASAFGTEASK
+947 TTASK

-965 DIKVP
+965 DIEVP

-997 DRNFKIKDIDWVK
+997 DKNFKIKDIDWDK
-1010 TPNPSFDENEAGSY
+1010 TPNPSFNENEEGAY

-1029 PMFMYQLSNQL
+1029 PIFIYQLVNQRGL
-1040 GKEDANAGHVKFAVA
+1040 EDSNAGHVKFAVA

-1089 MMWTTTSISG
+1089 TMWTTTSISG

-1107 AQDKIDLLLANGEQ
+1107 AQTKIDSLLADGSVISPYLPYSEWGSISYFATNVAEVGE
-1121 IGPYVPYDWAM
+1121 D
-1132 NSKTTFADSV
+1132 
-1142 TNLTKNENGFSFD
+1142 ENGYKFK
-1155 YTSINNHIN
+1155 YTSDSTGTN
-1164 DSMVSPYVYFEGDFT
+1164 DSMVSPYVFFEGDFEF
-1179 LEWVYKFNSK
+1179 EWVYKYTSGTGRAF
-1189 NDNPPD
+1189 
-1195 GKAQMYLEV
+1195 LEV
-1204 RNRKYGS
+1204 REWRYGNK
-1211 PLLNLGERRNDN
+1211 PILNLGERHNDDK
-1223 RFLLDKRPDD
+1223 FLLDRQPETDD
-1233 DDSVVPDK
+1233 PLVPEGK

-1246 FDSFEGG
+1246 FTDSRWGEGG
-1253 FDFSQGTKYTLTRT
+1253 FDFSQGVRYNLKRT
-1267 LSETEAT
+1267 MSDTAAT
-1274 YTMTV
+1274 YVLTV

-1286 QTHTRSF
+1286 QTHTR
-1293 TYAESDW
+1293 TIVYAEERW
-1300 NEPVLF
+1300 NEPVVF
-1306 LWHNMFVA
+1306 HWKNENVA
-1314 GSYSRITWSVPDK
+1314 GEYSQITWSVPDK

>member
-14 LLALCACVIF
+14 LLALFACAVF
-24 AACNKND
+24 AACNTND
-31 GPAGGDE
+31 GPTGGDE

-60 SADRTVHVTFTPDTL
+60 SADRTVHVTFTPETL

-92 TVNGKSIKAVGKGTS
+92 TVNGKSIKAVGAGTS

-129 TISLM
+129 TI
-134 SGKETLDATEGDA
+134 EVAGDA
-147 TPIDDLVLAEACDG
+147 VNAIEGIATSVQNLVLAEACDG
-161 TDLADSVEF
+161 TDLADYVEL

-176 NITYDEERGTVTFA
+176 NITYDEEKGTVTFA
-190 EMGEYELTFTV
+190 EVGEYELTFTV
-201 ADPRDATKTASVTV
+201 ADPRDATKTASVDV
-215 VANVVRNPI
+215 VADVVRNPI
-224 TTSNVEFEKTNMY
+224 TTSNVDFSYSNMY
-237 GDESAQTV
+237 GDESEQTV

-286 FIPGNTNRMV
+286 FIPGNTKRMV

-303 SSTEARNFKIKD
+303 DRNFKIKD
-315 IDWVKTPNPNFD
+315 IDWIKTPNPDFQ
-327 EGWGDNGG
+327 EGNPWTSSNGA
-335 LPYADANYALYNYR
+335 PYAEANYALYNYR
-349 LVEYRGLTDDDA
+349 LAEFRGLTDDDA

-387 VFDYYRNVDTVP
+387 VFDYYRIVDTVP
-399 GIIGQMWSTTQV
+399 GIIGTMWSTTQV
-411 SGMSWLSGEEAQTKI
+411 SGMSWLSGSEAQAKI
-426 DSLLATGLI
+426 DSLIGDGQMI
-435 QAYAP
+435 NAYSP
-440 EGWASGSVENFD
+440 DSWALNSMTNFA
-452 TCVADIGK
+452 TCVDNIGADENGLKYDYKSINNIG
-460 DDNGYKFKY
+460 
-469 TSTEN
+469 
-474 AVNDSMVSP
+474 NDSMVSP

-497 KYKSG
+497 KN
-502 TGRAFLEVREWR
+502 TGKNDNPTYGKAQMYLEVRDWR
-514 YANKPILNLGERHS
+514 AITPIFNLGERRNDS
-528 DNLFLLDRQPETD
+528 KFLLDKLPDASDSEVTDKWYQPD
-541 DPLVPEGKWDQPSF
+541 FGD
-555 TDTSKW
+555 
-561 GEGGFDFSQGTKY
+561 FDFSEGTRY
-574 TLTRVLSDTE
+574 TVTRTLGESA
-584 ATYTLTVASV
+584 ATYVLTVTSV
-594 AKPEQKYSRT
+594 ANPSQTYSRT
-604 IHYNENNWS
+604 IEYSGARWS
-613 EPVFFHWKN
+613 EPAILIWKN
-622 DLISGEYS
+622 EFVSGEYS
-630 GIKWETFDEDAPTA
+630 GIKWEAFDEDAPTD

-660 ILGEGARTVDIA
+660 ILGEGARTVEIA

-687 TVTSSNTEV
+687 TVTSSNTDA
-696 VTVSGRTLTAVGVG
+696 VTVNGRTLTAVGVG

-742 SELTAAWVVGDADRT
+742 SELTATWVVGDADRT
-757 VHVTFTPSNFTEDN
+757 VHVTFTPGDLTEDT
-771 APFTVESSNPE
+771 APFTVESSDPE
-782 VIRADGKKLVAVSAG
+782 VIRADGKKLVAVGAG
-797 TATVTVKVGDATD
+797 TATITVKVGDATD
-810 TVEITVSLA
+810 TVEITISLA
-819 NPTITAEDP
+819 DPTITAEDQ

-834 KTYNLSDLVTAESC
+834 KTYDLSDLVAVESC
-848 DGIDLSDSV
+848 DGLDLSDSV

-869 EEKGTISFGHD
+869 EDNGTISFGHD

-933 ATVNTDNLAYAYYS
+933 ATIDKDNLAYAYYN
-947 ASAFGTEASK
+947 TTASK

-965 DIKVP
+965 DIEVP

-982 PDDTTRMIA
+982 PDDTTRMIG

-1010 TPNPSFDENEAGSY
+1010 TPNPVFWEGDGGAYAEENY
-1024 ADVHQ
+1024 AL
-1029 PMFMYQLSNQL
+1029 FMYQLSNQL

-1063 FVNDQYVAS
+1063 FVNDQYVGG
-1072 VSYNDYLDK
+1072 VSFDYYLDK

-1089 MMWTTTSISG
+1089 TMWTTTSISG
-1099 MNWLSGED
+1099 MSWLSGED
-1107 AQDKIDLLLANGEQ
+1107 AQTKIDSLLENGEQ

-1132 NSKTTFADSV
+1132 GSKNSFADSV
-1142 TNLTKNENGFSFD
+1142 ENLVKNENGISFD

-1179 LEWVYKFNSK
+1179 LEWVYKFNNK
-1189 NDNPPD
+1189 NDNPTD

-1204 RNRKYGS
+1204 RNWRYGS
-1211 PLLNLGERRNDN
+1211 PLLNFGERRNDS

-1233 DDSVVPDK
+1233 SDDVVSDK
-1241 WDQPT
+1241 WDQP
-1246 FDSFEGG
+1246 SFTDTSKWGG
-1253 FDFSQGTKYTLTRT
+1253 SEFDFSQGTKYTLTRT

-1279 TSVANPE
+1279 TSVAKPE

-1293 TYAESDW
+1293 TYAERDW

-1306 LWHNMFVA
+1306 LWHNTFVA